1 MTPTATTP
9 TEQQLEIEGMTCAS
23 CVRRVTKAIS
33 RVEGVEDANV
43 NLATETALVHFDPSR
58 TDLAEISAA
67 IEKAGYQAVLRS
79 STVDDPQAPKI
90 DEDDRDVRREAE
102 LVQLK
107 RRWVTALTV
116 GLGLMALM
124 YVPLPVNAMEPVMSI
139 VLVVAAVTQW
149 WAGRDIYLA
158 ATRGLR
164 HGTVDMNT
172 LVMLGTGIAF
182 AYSAF
187 VTLWM
192 GQAEAWGLPLHLYF
206 ETALVIIAL
215 VLMGRWLEARAKSRT
230 ADAVKALVGLMPE
243 TATVVRNGRDVTI
256 PVADLQVG
264 DRIRVRAGEKI
275 PVDGRVVAG
284 ASYVDES
291 MLTGES
297 DPVRKAEGDI
307 VIGATINQ
315 TGSFE
320 FEATAVGSETTLA
333 QIIAMVESAQGSGT
347 KLQRL
352 ADRVSAVFVP
362 VVLVVAALTF
372 VGWLVFGPDAE
383 SLTSAVTAAIAVL
396 IIACPCALG
405 LATPAA
411 VMVGA
416 GRAAELGVLVGS
428 GETLE
433 RARSVTA
440 IVFDK
445 TGTITH
451 GTPEVSEIVPA
462 PGWTPDALVR
472 IAAAAETGSD
482 HPLATALRARA
493 EPPAEASLPSAET
506 SPRSAEAS
514 SGAISSD
521 VRDASADAPDVSAF
535 EAHPGRGISAVVD
548 GRRVVVGNAAMLA
561 EEGIDA
567 ADNGSVLV
575 AVDGWYAG
583 SIRVADQVR
592 DEAKETV
599 RLLEESGVEVH
610 VLSGDAAA
618 TVAKVA
624 DEVGVRHAV
633 GGLLPE
639 QKLARIQQLQEDGK
653 VVAMVGDGINDAPAL
668 AQADVGIAIGT
679 GTDVALAASDI
690 TLVGGDLRGVVTALA
705 LSRRT
710 VATIKQGL
718 FWAFA
723 YNVLL
728 IPVAALALLD
738 PVLAGAAMAMSSVS
752 VVTNALRLRGFKR
765 PETPEAYAGR
775 GFLTKARDGGYLVV
789 TAVIAIAIGG
799 ALTYVS
805 RSEPAQRGMN
815 GILEWAQGMS
825 PMRPSMTEM
834 HEVDV
839 APVASDESGIDVAI
853 TRREGGLRFLVTDAA
868 TGDPVTDLGRTHQA
882 WMHVIVT
889 SQDLSWFRHLHA
901 EPTGRPGELETDVT
915 FPAGGTYRVDTE
927 FRRRADIADVLDR
940 QQLTIEGTQPP
951 AVPVEASPR
960 SSTVDNLT
968 VTLEGSVVADQQS
981 DLRFR
986 FEHSRFEDSSGKM
999 VDDLQPYLGAAGH
1012 VVVMSADGRT
1022 FVHGHAEGAELAVP
1036 GTSFGPE
1043 LGLHLDVPKAGLYR
1057 LWAQFRLADGE
1068 VITVPFTVE
1077 AVDSAETADSGEE
1090 GAG

>member
-1 MTPTATTP
+1 MMTPTAANP

-43 NLATETALVHFDPSR
+43 NLATETALVHFDPTR

-67 IEKAGYQAVLRS
+67 IEKAGYQAILRS
-79 STVDDPQAPKI
+79 STVDNPQEPHV
-90 DEDDRDVRREAE
+90 DEAATAESGRDVRRAEE

-107 RRWVTALTV
+107 RRWVTALAV

-124 YVPLPVNAMEPVMSI
+124 YVPLPVDAMEPVMSI
-139 VLVVAAVTQW
+139 VLVVAAITQW
-149 WAGRDIYLA
+149 WAGRDIYVA
-158 ATRGLR
+158 AARGAR

-172 LVMLGTGIAF
+172 LVTLGTGIAF

-206 ETALVIIAL
+206 ETALVIVAL

-243 TATVVRNGRDVTI
+243 TATVVRNGRDVTV
-256 PVADLQVG
+256 PVANLQVN
-264 DRIRVRAGEKI
+264 DRIRVRAGEKV
-275 PVDGRVVAG
+275 PVDGRIVAG
-284 ASYVDES
+284 SSYVDES

-297 DPVRKAEGDI
+297 DPVRKTEGDI

-320 FEATAVGSETTLA
+320 IEATAVGAETTLA

-362 VVLVVAALTF
+362 AVLVVAALTF
-372 VGWLVFGPDAE
+372 IGWLVLGPDAE
-383 SLTSAVTAAIAVL
+383 RLTSAVTAAIAVL

-451 GTPEVSEIVPA
+451 GKPEVSEIVPA
-462 PGWTPDALVR
+462 AGWTRDELVR

-493 EPPAEASLPSAET
+493 E
-506 SPRSAEAS
+506 
-514 SGAISSD
+514 
-521 VRDASADAPDVSAF
+521 ASADTGDAEVSAF
-535 EAHPGRGISAVVD
+535 EAHPGRGISAYVD
-548 GRRVVVGNAAMLA
+548 GRRVVVGNSAMLA
-561 EEGIDA
+561 EDGIDA

-575 AVDGWYAG
+575 AVDRTYAG

-610 VLSGDAAA
+610 ILSGDAAA

-624 DEVGVRHAV
+624 DEVGVRHAA

-639 QKLARIQQLQEDGK
+639 QKLARIQQLQDEGK

-752 VVTNALRLRGFKR
+752 VVTNALRLRGFRR

-775 GFLTKARDGGYLVV
+775 GFVTRVRDGGYLLV
-789 TAVIAIAIGG
+789 TAVIAISIGAG
-799 ALTYVS
+799 LTYLS
-805 RSEPAQRGMN
+805 RTEPAQRGMN

-834 HEVDV
+834 HEVDI
-839 APVASDESGIDVAI
+839 APVASEESGIDVAI
-853 TRREGGLRFLVTDAA
+853 TQREGGLRFLVTDAA

-915 FPAGGTYRVDTE
+915 FPAGGTYGVDTE
-927 FRRRADIADVLDR
+927 FRRRADMADVLDR
-940 QQLTIEGTQPP
+940 QQLTVEGTQPP
-951 AVPVEASPR
+951 AVPLEASPR

-968 VTLEGSVVADQQS
+968 VTLEGTPVADQQS
-981 DLRFR
+981 DLHF
-986 FEHSRFEDSSGKM
+986 RFEDSTGKV

-1012 VVVMSADGRT
+1012 VVVMSADGET
-1022 FVHGHAEGAELAVP
+1022 FVHGHAEGDELAVP
-1036 GTSFGPE
+1036 GASFGPE

-1057 LWAQFRLADGE
+1057 LWAQFRLGDGE

-1077 AVDSAETADSGEE
+1077 AVDSATETAG
-1090 GAG
+1090 

>member
-1 MTPTATTP
+1 MTPTAANP

-43 NLATETALVHFDPSR
+43 NLATETALVHFDPTR

-79 STVDDPQAPKI
+79 STVDNPQEPHI
-90 DEDDRDVRREAE
+90 DEAATSESGRDVRRAEE

-107 RRWVTALTV
+107 RRWVTALAV

-124 YVPLPVNAMEPVMSI
+124 YVPLPVDAMEPVMSI
-139 VLVVAAVTQW
+139 VLVVAAITQW
-149 WAGRDIYLA
+149 WAGRDIYVA
-158 ATRGLR
+158 AARGAR

-172 LVMLGTGIAF
+172 LVTLGTGIAF

-206 ETALVIIAL
+206 ETALVIVAL

-243 TATVVRNGRDVTI
+243 TATVVRNGRDVTV
-256 PVADLQVG
+256 PVANLQVN

-275 PVDGRVVAG
+275 PVDGRIVAG
-284 ASYVDES
+284 SSYVDES

-297 DPVRKAEGDI
+297 DPVRKTEGDI

-320 FEATAVGSETTLA
+320 IEATAVGAETTLA

-362 VVLVVAALTF
+362 AVLVVAALTF
-372 VGWLVFGPDAE
+372 IGWLVLGPDAE
-383 SLTSAVTAAIAVL
+383 RLTSAVTAAIAVL

-451 GTPEVSEIVPA
+451 GKPEVSEIVPA
-462 PGWTPDALVR
+462 AGWTRDELVR

-493 EPPAEASLPSAET
+493 E
-506 SPRSAEAS
+506 
-514 SGAISSD
+514 
-521 VRDASADAPDVSAF
+521 ASADTGDAEVSAF
-535 EAHPGRGISAVVD
+535 EAHPGRGISAYVD
-548 GRRVVVGNAAMLA
+548 GRRVVVGNSAMLA
-561 EEGIDA
+561 EDGIDA

-575 AVDGWYAG
+575 AVDGTYAG

-610 VLSGDAAA
+610 ILSGDAAV

-624 DEVGVRHAV
+624 DEVGVRHAA

-639 QKLARIQQLQEDGK
+639 QKLARIQQLQDEGK

-752 VVTNALRLRGFKR
+752 VVTNALRLRGFRR

-775 GFLTKARDGGYLVV
+775 GFVTRVRDGGYLLV
-789 TAVIAIAIGG
+789 TAVIAISIGAG
-799 ALTYVS
+799 LTYLS
-805 RSEPAQRGMN
+805 RTEPAQRGMN

-834 HEVDV
+834 HEVDI
-839 APVASDESGIDVAI
+839 APVASEESGIDVAI
-853 TRREGGLRFLVTDAA
+853 TQREGGLRFLVTDAA

-927 FRRRADIADVLDR
+927 FRRRADMADVLDR
-940 QQLTIEGTQPP
+940 QQLTVEGTQPP
-951 AVPVEASPR
+951 AVPLEASPR

-968 VTLEGSVVADQQS
+968 VTLEGTPVADQQS
-981 DLRFR
+981 DLHF
-986 FEHSRFEDSSGKM
+986 RFEDSTGKV

-1012 VVVMSADGRT
+1012 VVVMSADGET
-1022 FVHGHAEGAELAVP
+1022 FVHGHAEGDELAVP
-1036 GTSFGPE
+1036 GASFGPE

-1057 LWAQFRLADGE
+1057 LWAQFRLGDGE

-1077 AVDSAETADSGEE
+1077 AVDSATETAG
-1090 GAG
+1090 

>member
-1 MTPTATTP
+1 MTPTAANP

-43 NLATETALVHFDPSR
+43 NLATETALVHFDPAR

-79 STVDDPQAPKI
+79 STVDNPQEPEV
-90 DEDDRDVRREAE
+90 EDVRDVRRETE

-107 RRWVTALTV
+107 RRWVTALAV

-124 YVPLPVNAMEPVMSI
+124 YVPLPVDAMEPVMSI

-158 ATRGLR
+158 AVRGAR
-164 HGTVDMNT
+164 HGSVDMNT
-172 LVMLGTGIAF
+172 LVTLGTGIAF

-206 ETALVIIAL
+206 ETALVIVAL

-243 TATVVRNGRDVTI
+243 TATVIRNGRDVTV
-256 PVADLQVG
+256 PVANLQVN

-275 PVDGRVVAG
+275 PVDGRIVAG

-320 FEATAVGSETTLA
+320 IEATAVGAETTLA

-362 VVLVVAALTF
+362 AVLVVAALTF
-372 VGWLVFGPDAE
+372 IGWLVLGPDAE
-383 SLTSAVTAAIAVL
+383 RLTSAVTAAIAVL

-451 GTPEVSEIVPA
+451 GKPEVSDITPA
-462 PGWTPDALVR
+462 PGWTRDELVR

-493 EPPAEASLPSAET
+493 E
-506 SPRSAEAS
+506 
-514 SGAISSD
+514 
-521 VRDASADAPDVSAF
+521 ASADAVDVQVSAF
-535 EAHPGRGISAVVD
+535 EAHPGRGISAYVD
-548 GRRVVVGNAAMLA
+548 GRRVVVGNSAMLA

-567 ADNGSVLV
+567 TDNGSVLV
-575 AVDGWYAG
+575 AVDGAYAG

-599 RLLEESGVEVH
+599 RLLEDSGVEVH
-610 VLSGDAAA
+610 ILSGDAAA

-624 DEVGVRHAV
+624 DEVGVRHAA

-639 QKLARIQQLQEDGK
+639 QKLARIQQLQDEGK

-690 TLVGGDLRGVVTALA
+690 TLVGSDLRGVVTALA

-752 VVTNALRLRGFKR
+752 VVTNALRLRGFRR

-775 GFLTKARDGGYLVV
+775 GFVTRVRDGGYLLV
-789 TAVIAIAIGG
+789 TAVIAISIGAG
-799 ALTYVS
+799 LTYLS
-805 RSEPAQRGMN
+805 RTEPAQRGMN

-834 HEVDV
+834 HEVDI
-839 APVASDESGIDVAI
+839 APVASAESGIDVAI

-927 FRRRADIADVLDR
+927 FRRRADMADVLDR
-940 QQLTIEGTQPP
+940 QQVTVEGTQPP
-951 AVPVEASPR
+951 AVPLEASPR

-968 VTLEGSVVADQQS
+968 VTLEGTPVADQQS
-981 DLRFR
+981 DLHF
-986 FEHSRFEDSSGKM
+986 RFEDSTGKV

-1012 VVVMSADGRT
+1012 VVVMSADGET
-1022 FVHGHAEGAELAVP
+1022 FVHGHAEGDELAVP
-1036 GTSFGPE
+1036 GASFGPE

-1057 LWAQFRLADGE
+1057 LWAQFRLGDGE

-1077 AVDSAETADSGEE
+1077 AVDSATQTAG
-1090 GAG
+1090 

>member
-1 MTPTATTP
+1 MTPTAANP

-43 NLATETALVHFDPSR
+43 NLATESALVHFDPTR

-79 STVDDPQAPKI
+79 STVDNPQAPQA
-90 DEDDRDVRREAE
+90 EDDRDVRRETE

-107 RRWVTALTV
+107 RRWVTALAV

-124 YVPLPVNAMEPVMSI
+124 YVPLPVDAMEPVMSI

-149 WAGRDIYLA
+149 WAGRDIYVA
-158 ATRGLR
+158 AVRGAR
-164 HGTVDMNT
+164 HGSVDMNT
-172 LVMLGTGIAF
+172 LVTLGTGIAF

-206 ETALVIIAL
+206 ETALVIVAL

-243 TATVVRNGRDVTI
+243 TATVVRNGRDATV
-256 PVADLQVG
+256 PVANLQVN
-264 DRIRVRAGEKI
+264 DRIRVRTGEKI
-275 PVDGRVVAG
+275 PVDGRIVAG

-333 QIIAMVESAQGSGT
+333 QIITMVESAQGSGT

-362 VVLVVAALTF
+362 AVLVVAALTF
-372 VGWLVFGPDAE
+372 IGWLVLGPDAE
-383 SLTSAVTAAIAVL
+383 RLTSAVTAAIAVL

-451 GTPEVSEIVPA
+451 GKPEVSDITPA
-462 PGWTPDALVR
+462 PDWTRDELVR

-493 EPPAEASLPSAET
+493 E
-506 SPRSAEAS
+506 
-514 SGAISSD
+514 
-521 VRDASADAPDVSAF
+521 ASADAVDVEVSAF
-535 EAHPGRGISAVVD
+535 EAHPGRGISAYVD

-561 EEGIDA
+561 EEGVDA
-567 ADNGSVLV
+567 TDNGSVLI
-575 AVDGWYAG
+575 AVDGAYAG
-583 SIRVADQVR
+583 SIRVADQIR
-592 DEAKETV
+592 DEARETV
-599 RLLEESGVEVH
+599 RLLEDSGVEVH
-610 VLSGDAAA
+610 ILSGDADA
-618 TVAKVA
+618 TVARVA
-624 DEVGVRHAV
+624 DEVGVRHAA

-639 QKLARIQQLQEDGK
+639 QKLARIQQLQDEGK

-752 VVTNALRLRGFKR
+752 VVTNALRLRGFRR

-775 GFLTKARDGGYLVV
+775 GFLTKARDGGYLLV
-789 TAVIAIAIGG
+789 TAVIAISIGAG
-799 ALTYVS
+799 LTYLS
-805 RSEPAQRGMN
+805 RTEPAQRGMN

-834 HEVDV
+834 HEVDI
-839 APVASDESGIDVAI
+839 APVASAESGIDVAI

-927 FRRRADIADVLDR
+927 FRRRADMADVLDR
-940 QQLTIEGTQPP
+940 QQLTVEGTQPP
-951 AVPVEASPR
+951 AVPLEASPR
-960 SSTVDNLT
+960 SSTVGNLT
-968 VTLEGSVVADQQS
+968 VTLEGTPVADQES
-981 DLRFR
+981 DLHFR
-986 FEHSRFEDSSGKM
+986 FEYSRFEDSTGKI

-1012 VVVMSADGRT
+1012 VVVMSADGGT

-1036 GTSFGPE
+1036 GATFGPE

-1057 LWAQFRLADGE
+1057 LWAQFRLGDGE

-1077 AVDSAETADSGEE
+1077 AVDSATETAG
-1090 GAG
+1090 

>member
-1 MTPTATTP
+1 MSPTAAPP

-43 NLATETALVHFDPSR
+43 NLATETALVHFDPAR

-67 IEKAGYQAVLRS
+67 IEKAGYQASTRS
-79 STVDDPQAPKI
+79 LTVDNPEEPAV
-90 DEDDRDVRREAE
+90 EDDKEARRDAE
-102 LVQLK
+102 LGRLK
-107 RRWVTALTV
+107 RRWITALAV

-149 WAGRDIYLA
+149 WAGRDIYMTA
-158 ATRGLR
+158 VRGAR
-164 HGTVDMNT
+164 HGAVDMNT
-172 LVMLGTGIAF
+172 LVTLGTGIAF

-206 ETALVIIAL
+206 ETALVIVAL

-243 TATVVRNGRDVTI
+243 TATVVRGGRDVT
-256 PVADLQVG
+256 VAVANLREG

-284 ASYVDES
+284 SSYVDES

-320 FEATAVGSETTLA
+320 LEATAVGSETTLA

-362 VVLVVAALTF
+362 AVLVVAALTF
-372 VGWLVFGPDAE
+372 VAWLVFGPDAE
-383 SLTSAVTAAIAVL
+383 RLTSAVTAAIAVL

-451 GTPEVSEIVPA
+451 GSPEVSEIVPA
-462 PGWTPDALVR
+462 VGWTSQTLVQ

-482 HPLATALRARA
+482 HPLATAIRTRAA
-493 EPPAEASLPSAET
+493 AAET
-506 SPRSAEAS
+506 SPLQAEESPLQVERSPADAHS
-514 SGAISSD
+514 TRTSD
-521 VRDASADAPDVSAF
+521 VSTGRSDVSAF
-535 EAHPGRGISAVVD
+535 EAHPGLGISAVVD

-561 EEGIDA
+561 EEGIEVA
-567 ADNGSVLV
+567 ENGAMQV
-575 AVDGWYAG
+575 AVDGTYAG
-583 SIRVADQVR
+583 SIRVEDQVR
-592 DEAKETV
+592 EEAAHTV

-610 VLSGDAAA
+610 ILSGDAAE

-624 DEVGVRHAV
+624 DEVGVSHAE
-633 GGLLPE
+633 GALLPE
-639 QKLARIQQLQEDGK
+639 QKLARIQQLQDDGK

-752 VVTNALRLRGFKR
+752 VVTNALRLRGFRR
-765 PETPEAYAGR
+765 PETPEAYAGS
-775 GFLTKARDGGYLVV
+775 GFLVKARDGGYLLV
-789 TAVIAIAIGG
+789 TAVIALSIGA
-799 ALTYVS
+799 ALTYLS
-805 RSEPAQRGMN
+805 RTEPAQRGMN
-815 GILEWAQGMS
+815 GTLEWAQGMS

-834 HEVDV
+834 HEVDI
-839 APVASDESGIDVAI
+839 APTPSDDAGVDVAI
-853 TRREGGLRFLVTDAA
+853 TRREGGLRFEVTDAA
-868 TGDPVTDLGRTHQA
+868 TGDPITDLGRTHQA

-889 SQDLSWFRHLHA
+889 SQDLSWFRHVHA
-901 EPTGRPGELETDVT
+901 EPTGRPGELEADVT

-927 FRRRADIADVLDR
+927 FRRRAAIGDVLDR
-940 QQLTIEGTQPP
+940 QRVDVGGTQPG
-951 AVPVEASPR
+951 AVPLKAGPR
-960 SSTVDNLT
+960 SSTVDNVT
-968 VTLEGSVVADQQS
+968 VTLEGDLVADRQS
-981 DLRFR
+981 DLHFR
-986 FEHSRFEDSSGKM
+986 FEDRSGKV
-999 VDDLQPYLGAAGH
+999 VDNLQPYLGAAGH
-1012 VVVMSADGRT
+1012 VVVMSADGET
-1022 FVHGHAEGAELAVP
+1022 FVHGHAEGDELAVP
-1036 GTSFGPE
+1036 GTTFGPE
-1043 LGLHLDVPKAGLYR
+1043 LGLHLDVPKPGLYR
-1057 LWAQFRLADGE
+1057 LWAQFRLGDDT

-1077 AVDSAETADSGEE
+1077 AVDSATES
-1090 GAG
+1090 AG

>member
-1 MTPTATTP
+1 MTPTAANP

-43 NLATETALVHFDPSR
+43 NLATETALVHFDPAR

-79 STVDDPQAPKI
+79 STVDNPQEPEVA
-90 DEDDRDVRREAE
+90 DDRDVRRETE

-107 RRWVTALTV
+107 RRWVTALAV

-124 YVPLPVNAMEPVMSI
+124 YVPLPVDAMEPVMSI

-149 WAGRDIYLA
+149 WAGRDIYVA
-158 ATRGLR
+158 AVRGMR
-164 HGTVDMNT
+164 HGSVDMNT
-172 LVMLGTGIAF
+172 LVTLGTGIAF

-206 ETALVIIAL
+206 ETALVIVAL

-243 TATVVRNGRDVTI
+243 TATVVRNGRDVTV
-256 PVADLQVG
+256 PVANLQVN

-275 PVDGRVVAG
+275 PVDGRIVAG

-320 FEATAVGSETTLA
+320 IEATAVGSETTLA

-352 ADRVSAVFVP
+352 ADRVSEVFVP
-362 VVLVVAALTF
+362 AVLVVAALTF
-372 VGWLVFGPDAE
+372 VGWLVLGPDAE
-383 SLTSAVTAAIAVL
+383 RLTSAVTAAIAVL

-451 GTPEVSEIVPA
+451 GKPEVSEIVPP
-462 PGWTPDALVR
+462 PGWTQGALVE

-482 HPLATALRARA
+482 HPLASALRAH
-493 EPPAEASLPSAET
+493 AEASGPSREA
-506 SPRSAEAS
+506 SLRSAEAS
-514 SGAISSD
+514 LGAISAD
-521 VRDASADAPDVSAF
+521 VRDASAGAPDVSAF
-535 EAHPGRGISAVVD
+535 EAHPGRGISARVD

-567 ADNGSVLV
+567 TDNGAVLV
-575 AVDGWYAG
+575 AVDGAYAG
-583 SIRVADQVR
+583 SIRVEDQVR

-599 RLLEESGVEVH
+599 RLLEDSGVEVH
-610 VLSGDAAA
+610 ILSGDAAA

-624 DEVGVRHAV
+624 DEVGVRHAA

-639 QKLARIQQLQEDGK
+639 QKLARIQQLQDEGK

-752 VVTNALRLRGFKR
+752 VVTNALRLRGFRR

-775 GFLTKARDGGYLVV
+775 GFVTRVRDGGYLLV
-789 TAVIAIAIGG
+789 TAVIAISIGAG
-799 ALTYVS
+799 LTYLS
-805 RSEPAQRGMN
+805 RTEPAQRGMN

-834 HEVDV
+834 HEVDI
-839 APVASDESGIDVAI
+839 APVASAESGIDVAI
-853 TRREGGLRFLVTDAA
+853 TRREGGLRFLVTDAT

-927 FRRRADIADVLDR
+927 FRRRAAMADVLDR
-940 QQLTIEGTQPP
+940 QQLTVEGTQPP
-951 AVPVEASPR
+951 AVPLEASPR

-968 VTLEGSVVADQQS
+968 VTLDGTPVADEQS
-981 DLRFR
+981 DLHF
-986 FEHSRFEDSSGKM
+986 RFEDSTGKI

-1012 VVVMSADGRT
+1012 VVVMSADGET

-1036 GTSFGPE
+1036 GAIFGPE

-1057 LWAQFRLADGE
+1057 LWAQFRLGDGE

-1077 AVDSAETADSGEE
+1077 AVDSATGS
-1090 GAG
+1090 AG

>member
-1 MTPTATTP
+1 MMTPTAANP

-43 NLATETALVHFDPSR
+43 NLATETALVHFDPTR

-67 IEKAGYQAVLRS
+67 IEKAGYQAILRS
-79 STVDDPQAPKI
+79 STVDNPQEPHV
-90 DEDDRDVRREAE
+90 DEAATAESGRDVRRAEE

-107 RRWVTALTV
+107 RRWVTALAV

-124 YVPLPVNAMEPVMSI
+124 YVPLPVDAMEPVMSI
-139 VLVVAAVTQW
+139 VLVVAAITQW
-149 WAGRDIYLA
+149 WAGRDIYVA
-158 ATRGLR
+158 AARGAR

-172 LVMLGTGIAF
+172 LVTLGTGIAF

-206 ETALVIIAL
+206 ETALVIVAL

-243 TATVVRNGRDVTI
+243 TATVVRNGRDVTV
-256 PVADLQVG
+256 PVANLQVN
-264 DRIRVRAGEKI
+264 DRIRVRAGEKV
-275 PVDGRVVAG
+275 PVDGRIVAG
-284 ASYVDES
+284 SSYVDES

-297 DPVRKAEGDI
+297 DPVRKTEGDI

-320 FEATAVGSETTLA
+320 IEATAVGAETTLA

-362 VVLVVAALTF
+362 AVLVVAALTF
-372 VGWLVFGPDAE
+372 IGWLVLGPDAE
-383 SLTSAVTAAIAVL
+383 RLTSAVTAAIAVL

-451 GTPEVSEIVPA
+451 GKPEVSEIVPA
-462 PGWTPDALVR
+462 AGWTRDELVR

-493 EPPAEASLPSAET
+493 E
-506 SPRSAEAS
+506 
-514 SGAISSD
+514 
-521 VRDASADAPDVSAF
+521 ASADTGDAEVSAF
-535 EAHPGRGISAVVD
+535 EAHPGRGISAYVD
-548 GRRVVVGNAAMLA
+548 GRRVVVGNSAMLA
-561 EEGIDA
+561 EDGIDA

-575 AVDGWYAG
+575 AVDRTYAG

-610 VLSGDAAA
+610 ILSGDAAA

-624 DEVGVRHAV
+624 DEVGVRHAA

-639 QKLARIQQLQEDGK
+639 QKLARIQQLQDEGK

-752 VVTNALRLRGFKR
+752 VVTNALRLRGFRR

-775 GFLTKARDGGYLVV
+775 GFVTRVRDGGYLLV
-789 TAVIAIAIGG
+789 TAVIAISIGAG
-799 ALTYVS
+799 LTYLS
-805 RSEPAQRGMN
+805 RTEPAQRGMN

-834 HEVDV
+834 HEVDI
-839 APVASDESGIDVAI
+839 APVASEESGIDVAI
-853 TRREGGLRFLVTDAA
+853 TQREGGLRFLVTDAA

-927 FRRRADIADVLDR
+927 FRRRADMADVLDR
-940 QQLTIEGTQPP
+940 QQLTVEGTQPP
-951 AVPVEASPR
+951 AVPLEASPR

-968 VTLEGSVVADQQS
+968 VTLEGTPVADQQS
-981 DLRFR
+981 DLHFR
-986 FEHSRFEDSSGKM
+986 FEDGTGKV

-1012 VVVMSADGRT
+1012 VVVMSADGET
-1022 FVHGHAEGAELAVP
+1022 FVHGHAEGDELAVP
-1036 GTSFGPE
+1036 GASFGPE

-1057 LWAQFRLADGE
+1057 LWAQFRLGDGE

-1077 AVDSAETADSGEE
+1077 AVDSATETAG
-1090 GAG
+1090 

>member
-1 MTPTATTP
+1 MSPTAATP

-43 NLATETALVHFDPSR
+43 NLATETALVHFDPTR

-79 STVDDPQAPKI
+79 STVDNPQEPEVT
-90 DEDDRDVRREAE
+90 EDDRDVRRETE

-107 RRWVTALTV
+107 RRWITALAV

-124 YVPLPVNAMEPVMSI
+124 YVPLPVDAMEPVMSI
-139 VLVVAAVTQW
+139 VLVVAAITQW
-149 WAGRDIYLA
+149 WAGRDIYVA
-158 ATRGLR
+158 AVRGIR
-164 HGTVDMNT
+164 HGSVDMNT
-172 LVMLGTGIAF
+172 LVTLGTGIAF

-206 ETALVIIAL
+206 ETSLVIVAL

-243 TATVVRNGRDVTI
+243 TATVVRNGRDVTV
-256 PVADLQVG
+256 PVANLQVN

-275 PVDGRVVAG
+275 PVDGRIVAG

-297 DPVRKAEGDI
+297 DPVRKVEGDI

-320 FEATAVGSETTLA
+320 IEATAVGSETTLA

-352 ADRVSAVFVP
+352 ADRVSEVFVP
-362 VVLVVAALTF
+362 AVLVVAALTF
-372 VGWLVFGPDAE
+372 VGWLVFGSDAE
-383 SLTSAVTAAIAVL
+383 RLTSAVTAAIAVL

-451 GTPEVSEIVPA
+451 GKPEVSEIAPA
-462 PGWTPDALVR
+462 PGWTSDELVR
-472 IAAAAETGSD
+472 VAAAAETGSD

-493 EPPAEASLPSAET
+493 GHH
-506 SPRSAEAS
+506 
-514 SGAISSD
+514 GA
-521 VRDASADAPDVSAF
+521 AAVSAF
-535 EAHPGRGISAVVD
+535 EAHPGRGISALVD
-548 GRRVVVGNAAMLA
+548 GRRVLVGNAAMLA
-561 EEGIDA
+561 EEGIEA
-567 ADNGSVLV
+567 ADDGSVLV
-575 AVDGWYAG
+575 AVDGAYAG
-583 SIRVADQVR
+583 SIRVEDQVR
-592 DEAKETV
+592 DEARETV

-610 VLSGDAAA
+610 ILSGDAAE

-624 DEVGVRHAV
+624 EQVGVSHAA
-633 GGLLPE
+633 GALLPE
-639 QKLARIQQLQEDGK
+639 QKLARIQQLQDEGK

-752 VVTNALRLRGFKR
+752 VVTNALRLRGFRR

-775 GFLTKARDGGYLVV
+775 GFGTRVRDGGYLLV
-789 TAVIAIAIGG
+789 TAVIALSIGA
-799 ALTYVS
+799 ALTYLS
-805 RSEPAQRGMN
+805 RTEPAQRGMN
-815 GILEWAQGMS
+815 GILAWAQGMS

-834 HEVDV
+834 HEVDI
-839 APVASDESGIDVAI
+839 APVASEEAGVDVAI
-853 TRREGGLRFLVTDAA
+853 TRRDGGLRFLVTDAA

-889 SQDLSWFRHLHA
+889 SEDLSWFRHLHA

-940 QQLTIEGTQPP
+940 QQLTIDGTQPQ
-951 AVPVEASPR
+951 AVPLEPSPR

-968 VTLEGSVVADQQS
+968 VTLEGTLVADQQS
-981 DLRFR
+981 DLHF
-986 FEHSRFEDSSGKM
+986 RFEDSAGKI

-1012 VVVMSADGRT
+1012 VVVMSADGAT
-1022 FVHGHAEGAELAVP
+1022 FVHGHAEGEELAVP
-1036 GTSFGPE
+1036 GATFGPE

-1057 LWAQFRLADGE
+1057 LWAQFRLGDGD

-1077 AVDSAETADSGEE
+1077 AADSAETVDSGVE
-1090 GAG
+1090 GTG

>member
-1 MTPTATTP
+1 MMTPTAANP

-43 NLATETALVHFDPSR
+43 NLATETALVHFDPTR

-79 STVDDPQAPKI
+79 STVDNPQEPHI
-90 DEDDRDVRREAE
+90 DEAATSESGRDVRRTEE

-107 RRWVTALTV
+107 RRWVTALAV

-124 YVPLPVNAMEPVMSI
+124 YVPLPVDAMEPVMSI
-139 VLVVAAVTQW
+139 VLVVAAITQW
-149 WAGRDIYLA
+149 WAGRDIYVA
-158 ATRGLR
+158 AARGAR

-172 LVMLGTGIAF
+172 LVTLGTGIAF

-206 ETALVIIAL
+206 ETALVIVAL

-243 TATVVRNGRDVTI
+243 TATVVRNGRDVTV
-256 PVADLQVG
+256 PVANLQVN
-264 DRIRVRAGEKI
+264 DRIRVRAGEKV
-275 PVDGRVVAG
+275 PVDGRIVAG
-284 ASYVDES
+284 SSYVDES

-297 DPVRKAEGDI
+297 DPVRKTEGDI

-320 FEATAVGSETTLA
+320 IEATAVGAETTLA

-362 VVLVVAALTF
+362 AVLVVAALTF
-372 VGWLVFGPDAE
+372 IGWLVLGPDAE
-383 SLTSAVTAAIAVL
+383 RLTSAVTAAIAVL

-451 GTPEVSEIVPA
+451 GKPEVSEIVPA
-462 PGWTPDALVR
+462 PGWTRDELVR

-493 EPPAEASLPSAET
+493 EAST
-506 SPRSAEAS
+506 
-514 SGAISSD
+514 
-521 VRDASADAPDVSAF
+521 DAGDAKVSAF
-535 EAHPGRGISAVVD
+535 EAHPGRGISAYVD
-548 GRRVVVGNAAMLA
+548 GRRVVVGNSAMLA
-561 EEGIDA
+561 EDGIDA

-575 AVDGWYAG
+575 AVDGTYAG

-610 VLSGDAAA
+610 ILSGDAAA

-624 DEVGVRHAV
+624 DEVGVRHAA

-639 QKLARIQQLQEDGK
+639 QKLARIQQLQDEGK

-752 VVTNALRLRGFKR
+752 VVTNALRLRGFRR

-775 GFLTKARDGGYLVV
+775 GFVTRVRDGGYLLV
-789 TAVIAIAIGG
+789 TAVIAISIGAG
-799 ALTYVS
+799 LTYLS
-805 RSEPAQRGMN
+805 RTEPAQRGMN

-834 HEVDV
+834 HEVDI

-853 TRREGGLRFLVTDAA
+853 TQREGGLRFLVTDAA

-927 FRRRADIADVLDR
+927 FRRRADMADVLDR
-940 QQLTIEGTQPP
+940 QQLTVEGTQPP
-951 AVPVEASPR
+951 AVPLEASPR

-968 VTLEGSVVADQQS
+968 VTLEGTPVADQQS
-981 DLRFR
+981 DLHF
-986 FEHSRFEDSSGKM
+986 RFEDSTGKV

-1012 VVVMSADGRT
+1012 VVVMSADGET
-1022 FVHGHAEGAELAVP
+1022 FVHGHAEGDELAVP
-1036 GTSFGPE
+1036 GASFGPE

-1057 LWAQFRLADGE
+1057 LWAQFRLGDGQ

-1077 AVDSAETADSGEE
+1077 AVDSATETAG
-1090 GAG
+1090 

>member
-1 MTPTATTP
+1 MTPTATNP
-9 TEQQLEIEGMTCAS
+9 SEQQLEIEGMTCAS

-33 RVEGVEDANV
+33 RVEGVADANV
-43 NLATETALVHFDPSR
+43 NLATETALVHFDPTR

-79 STVDDPQAPKI
+79 STVDNPQEPQA
-90 DEDDRDVRREAE
+90 DEPATSESGRDVRRAEE

-107 RRWVTALTV
+107 RRWVTALAV

-124 YVPLPVNAMEPVMSI
+124 YIPLPVDAMEPVMSI

-149 WAGRDIYLA
+149 WAGRDIYVA
-158 ATRGLR
+158 AARGIR
-164 HGTVDMNT
+164 HGSVDMNT
-172 LVMLGTGIAF
+172 LVTLGTGIAF

-206 ETALVIIAL
+206 ETALVIVAL

-243 TATVVRNGRDVTI
+243 TATVIRNGRDVTV
-256 PVADLQVG
+256 PVANLQVN
-264 DRIRVRAGEKI
+264 DRIRVRAGEKV
-275 PVDGRVVAG
+275 PVDGRIVAG

-297 DPVRKAEGDI
+297 DPVRKTEGDI

-320 FEATAVGSETTLA
+320 LEATAVGAETTLA

-362 VVLVVAALTF
+362 AVLVVAALTF
-372 VGWLVFGPDAE
+372 LGWLVLGPDAE
-383 SLTSAVTAAIAVL
+383 RLTSAVTAAIAVL

-451 GTPEVSEIVPA
+451 GKPEVSDIVPA

-493 EPPAEASLPSAET
+493 ET
-506 SPRSAEAS
+506 
-514 SGAISSD
+514 
-521 VRDASADAPDVSAF
+521 SADAADVDMEVSAF
-535 EAHPGRGISAVVD
+535 EAHPGRGISADVD
-548 GRRVVVGNAAMLA
+548 GRRVVVGNSAMLA
-561 EEGIDA
+561 DEGIDA
-567 ADNGSVLV
+567 TDNGSVLI
-575 AVDGWYAG
+575 AVDGAYAG

-610 VLSGDAAA
+610 ILSGDAAA

-624 DEVGVRHAV
+624 DEVGVRHAA

-639 QKLARIQQLQEDGK
+639 QKLARIQQLQDEGK

-752 VVTNALRLRGFKR
+752 VVTNALRLRGFRR

-775 GFLTKARDGGYLVV
+775 GFVTRVRDGGYLLV
-789 TAVIAIAIGG
+789 TAVIAISIGAG
-799 ALTYVS
+799 LTYLS
-805 RSEPAQRGMN
+805 RTEPAQRGMN

-834 HEVDV
+834 HEVDI

-901 EPTGRPGELETDVT
+901 EPTGRPGELETEVT

-927 FRRRADIADVLDR
+927 FRRRADMADVLDR

-951 AVPVEASPR
+951 AVPLEASPR

-968 VTLEGSVVADQQS
+968 VTLEGTPVADQQS
-981 DLRFR
+981 DLHF
-986 FEHSRFEDSSGKM
+986 RFEDSTGKV

-1012 VVVMSADGRT
+1012 VVVMSADGET
-1022 FVHGHAEGAELAVP
+1022 FVHGHAEGDEMAVP
-1036 GTSFGPE
+1036 GASFGPE

-1057 LWAQFRLADGE
+1057 LWAQFRLGNGE

-1077 AVDSAETADSGEE
+1077 AVDSATETAG
-1090 GAG
+1090 

>member
-1 MTPTATTP
+1 MTPTAANP
-9 TEQQLEIEGMTCAS
+9 TEQQLEIEGMACAS

-43 NLATETALVHFDPSR
+43 NLATETALVHFDPTR

-79 STVDDPQAPKI
+79 STVDNPQEPHI
-90 DEDDRDVRREAE
+90 DEAATAESGRDVRRTEE

-107 RRWVTALTV
+107 RRWVTALAV

-124 YVPLPVNAMEPVMSI
+124 YIPLPVDAMEPVMSI

-149 WAGRDIYLA
+149 WAGRDIYVA
-158 ATRGLR
+158 AARGAR

-172 LVMLGTGIAF
+172 LVTLGTGIAF

-206 ETALVIIAL
+206 ETALVIVAL

-243 TATVVRNGRDVTI
+243 TATVVRNGRDVTV
-256 PVADLQVG
+256 PVANLQVN
-264 DRIRVRAGEKI
+264 DRIRVRAGEKV
-275 PVDGRVVAG
+275 PVDGRIVAG
-284 ASYVDES
+284 SSYVDES

-297 DPVRKAEGDI
+297 DPVRKTEGDI

-320 FEATAVGSETTLA
+320 IEATAVGAETTLA

-362 VVLVVAALTF
+362 AVLVVAALTF
-372 VGWLVFGPDAE
+372 IGWLVLGPDAE
-383 SLTSAVTAAIAVL
+383 RLTSAVTAAIAVL

-451 GTPEVSEIVPA
+451 GKPEVSEITPA
-462 PGWTPDALVR
+462 AGWTSDELVR

-493 EPPAEASLPSAET
+493 E
-506 SPRSAEAS
+506 
-514 SGAISSD
+514 
-521 VRDASADAPDVSAF
+521 ASADTGDAEVSAF
-535 EAHPGRGISAVVD
+535 EAHPGRGISAYVD
-548 GRRVVVGNAAMLA
+548 GRRVVVGNSAMLA
-561 EEGIDA
+561 EDGIDA

-575 AVDGWYAG
+575 AVDGTYAG

-610 VLSGDAAA
+610 ILSGDAAA

-624 DEVGVRHAV
+624 DEVGVRHAA

-639 QKLARIQQLQEDGK
+639 QKLARIQQLQDEGK

-752 VVTNALRLRGFKR
+752 VVTNALRLRGFRR

-775 GFLTKARDGGYLVV
+775 GFVTRVRDGGYLLV
-789 TAVIAIAIGG
+789 TAVIAISIGAG
-799 ALTYVS
+799 LTYLS
-805 RSEPAQRGMN
+805 RTEPAQRGMN

-834 HEVDV
+834 HEVDI

-853 TRREGGLRFLVTDAA
+853 TQREGGLRFLVTDAA

-927 FRRRADIADVLDR
+927 FRRRADMADVLDR
-940 QQLTIEGTQPP
+940 QQLTVEGTQPP
-951 AVPVEASPR
+951 AVPLEASPR

-968 VTLEGSVVADQQS
+968 VTLEGTPVADQQS
-981 DLRFR
+981 DLHF
-986 FEHSRFEDSSGKM
+986 RFEDSTGKV
-999 VDDLQPYLGAAGH
+999 VDNLQPYLGAAGH
-1012 VVVMSADGRT
+1012 VVVMSADGET
-1022 FVHGHAEGAELAVP
+1022 FVHGHAEGDELAVP
-1036 GTSFGPE
+1036 GASFGPE

-1057 LWAQFRLADGE
+1057 LWAQFRLGDGE

-1077 AVDSAETADSGEE
+1077 AVDSATETAG
-1090 GAG
+1090 

>member
-1 MTPTATTP
+1 MSPTAATP

-43 NLATETALVHFDPSR
+43 NLATETALVHFDPTR

-79 STVDDPQAPKI
+79 STVDNPQEPHVA
-90 DEDDRDVRREAE
+90 EDDRDVRRETE

-107 RRWVTALTV
+107 RRWITALAV

-124 YVPLPVNAMEPVMSI
+124 YVPLPVDAMEPVMSI
-139 VLVVAAVTQW
+139 VLVVAAITQW
-149 WAGRDIYLA
+149 WAGREIYLA
-158 ATRGLR
+158 AARGLR
-164 HGTVDMNT
+164 HGSVDMNT
-172 LVMLGTGIAF
+172 LVTLGTGIAF

-206 ETALVIIAL
+206 ETALVIVAL

-243 TATVVRNGRDVTI
+243 TATVVRNGRDVTV
-256 PVADLQVG
+256 PVANLKVG

-275 PVDGRVVAG
+275 PVDGRIVAG

-320 FEATAVGSETTLA
+320 IEATAVGSETTLA

-352 ADRVSAVFVP
+352 ADRVSEVFVP
-362 VVLVVAALTF
+362 AVLVVAALTF
-372 VGWLVFGPDAE
+372 VGWLVLGPDAE
-383 SLTSAVTAAIAVL
+383 RLTSAVTAAIAVL

-451 GTPEVSEIVPA
+451 GKPEVSDITVA
-462 PGWTPDALVR
+462 ADWTPDALVR

-493 EPPAEASLPSAET
+493 EAS
-506 SPRSAEAS
+506 
-514 SGAISSD
+514 G
-521 VRDASADAPDVSAF
+521 DAADAQVSAF

-548 GRRVVVGNAAMLA
+548 GRRVLVGNSAMLA

-575 AVDGWYAG
+575 AVDGTYAG
-583 SIRVADQVR
+583 SIRVEDQVR
-592 DEAKETV
+592 DEARETV

-610 VLSGDAAA
+610 ILSGDAAS

-624 DEVGVRHAV
+624 DEVGVRHAA

-639 QKLARIQQLQEDGK
+639 EKLARIHQLQADGK

-752 VVTNALRLRGFKR
+752 VVTNALRLRGFRR

-775 GFLTKARDGGYLVV
+775 GLLTKARDGGYLLV
-789 TAVIAIAIGG
+789 TAVIALSIGA
-799 ALTYVS
+799 ALTYLS
-805 RSEPAQRGMN
+805 RTEPAQRGMN

-834 HEVDV
+834 HEVDI

-853 TRREGGLRFLVTDAA
+853 TRRAGGLRFLVTDAA
-868 TGDPVTDLGRTHQA
+868 TGEPVTDLGRTHQA

-889 SQDLSWFRHLHA
+889 SEDLSWFRHLHA

-927 FRRRADIADVLDR
+927 FRRRADMADVLDR
-940 QQLTIEGTQPP
+940 QQLTIDGTQPP
-951 AVPVEASPR
+951 AVPLEASPR

-968 VTLEGSVVADQQS
+968 VTLEGSLVADQQS
-981 DLRFR
+981 DLHFR
-986 FEHSRFEDSSGKM
+986 FEDGDGRI

-1012 VVVMSADGRT
+1012 VVVMSADGET

-1036 GTSFGPE
+1036 GATFGPE
-1043 LGLHLDVPKAGLYR
+1043 LGLHLDVPEAGLYR
-1057 LWAQFRLADGE
+1057 LWAQFRLGDGE

-1077 AVDSAETADSGEE
+1077 AVDSA
-1090 GAG
+1090 AGSAG

>member
-1 MTPTATTP
+1 MTPTAANP

-43 NLATETALVHFDPSR
+43 NLATESALVHFDPAR

-79 STVDDPQAPKI
+79 STVDNPQEPQA
-90 DEDDRDVRREAE
+90 DETATSESGRDVRRAEE

-107 RRWVTALTV
+107 RRWVTALAV

-124 YVPLPVNAMEPVMSI
+124 YIPLPVDAMEPVMSI

-149 WAGRDIYLA
+149 WAGRDIYVA
-158 ATRGLR
+158 AVRGAR
-164 HGTVDMNT
+164 HGSVDMNT
-172 LVMLGTGIAF
+172 LVTLGTGIAF

-206 ETALVIIAL
+206 ETALVIVAL

-243 TATVVRNGRDVTI
+243 TATVIRNGRDVTV
-256 PVADLQVG
+256 PVANLQVN
-264 DRIRVRAGEKI
+264 DRIRVRAGEKV
-275 PVDGRVVAG
+275 PVDGRIVAG

-362 VVLVVAALTF
+362 AVLVVAALTF
-372 VGWLVFGPDAE
+372 IGWLVLGPDAE
-383 SLTSAVTAAIAVL
+383 RLTSAVTAAIAVL

-451 GTPEVSEIVPA
+451 GKPEVSDITPA
-462 PGWTPDALVR
+462 PGWTRDELVR

-493 EPPAEASLPSAET
+493 E
-506 SPRSAEAS
+506 
-514 SGAISSD
+514 
-521 VRDASADAPDVSAF
+521 ASADTVDVAVSAF
-535 EAHPGRGISAVVD
+535 EAHPGRGISADVD
-548 GRRVVVGNAAMLA
+548 GRRVVVGNSAMLA
-561 EEGIDA
+561 DEGIDA
-567 ADNGSVLV
+567 TDNGSVLI
-575 AVDGWYAG
+575 AVDGAYAG

-610 VLSGDAAA
+610 ILSGDAAA

-624 DEVGVRHAV
+624 DEVGVRHAA

-639 QKLARIQQLQEDGK
+639 QKLARIQQLQDEGK

-752 VVTNALRLRGFKR
+752 VVTNALRLRGFRR

-775 GFLTKARDGGYLVV
+775 GFVTRVRDGGYLLG
-789 TAVIAIAIGG
+789 TAMIAISIGAG
-799 ALTYVS
+799 LTYLS
-805 RSEPAQRGMN
+805 RTEPAQRGMN

-834 HEVDV
+834 HEVDI

-853 TRREGGLRFLVTDAA
+853 TQREGGLRFLVTDAT

-927 FRRRADIADVLDR
+927 FRRRADMADVLDR
-940 QQLTIEGTQPP
+940 QQLTIAGTQPP
-951 AVPVEASPR
+951 AVPLEASPR

-968 VTLEGSVVADQQS
+968 VTLEGTPVADQQS
-981 DLRFR
+981 DL
-986 FEHSRFEDSSGKM
+986 HLRFEDSTGKV

-1012 VVVMSADGRT
+1012 VVVMSADGET
-1022 FVHGHAEGAELAVP
+1022 FVHGHAEGDELAVP
-1036 GTSFGPE
+1036 GASFGPE

-1057 LWAQFRLADGE
+1057 LWAQFRLGNGE

-1077 AVDSAETADSGEE
+1077 AVDSATQTAG
-1090 GAG
+1090 

>member
-1 MTPTATTP
+1 MSPTATTP

-79 STVDDPQAPKI
+79 STVDNPQEPQVG
-90 DEDDRDVRREAE
+90 EDDRDVRRETE

-107 RRWVTALTV
+107 RRWITALAV

-124 YVPLPVNAMEPVMSI
+124 YVPLPVDAMEPVMSI

-158 ATRGLR
+158 AARGLR
-164 HGTVDMNT
+164 HGSVDMNT
-172 LVMLGTGIAF
+172 LVTLGTGIAF

-206 ETALVIIAL
+206 ETALVIVAL

-243 TATVVRNGRDVTI
+243 TATVVRSGRDVTV
-256 PVADLQVG
+256 PVANLRVD

-297 DPVRKAEGDI
+297 DPVRKVEGDI

-320 FEATAVGSETTLA
+320 IEATAVGSETTLA

-352 ADRVSAVFVP
+352 ADRVSEVFVP
-362 VVLVVAALTF
+362 AVLVVAALTF
-372 VGWLVFGPDAE
+372 VGWLVLGPDAE
-383 SLTSAVTAAIAVL
+383 RLTSAVTAAIAVL

-451 GTPEVSEIVPA
+451 GKPEVSEVVRA
-462 PGWTPDALVR
+462 AGWTADELVR

-482 HPLATALRARA
+482 HPLATALRSFVEEPP
-493 EPPAEASLPSAET
+493 EPPAS
-506 SPRSAEAS
+506 
-514 SGAISSD
+514 
-521 VRDASADAPDVSAF
+521 VSAF

-548 GRRVVVGNAAMLA
+548 GRRVVVGNSAMLA
-561 EEGIDA
+561 EDGIAA

-575 AVDGWYAG
+575 AVDGAYAG
-583 SIRVADQVR
+583 SIRVEDQVR

-610 VLSGDAAA
+610 ILSGDAAA

-624 DEVGVRHAV
+624 DEVGVRHAA

-639 QKLARIQQLQEDGK
+639 QKLARIQQLQDEGK

-752 VVTNALRLRGFKR
+752 VVTNALRLRGFRR

-775 GFLTKARDGGYLVV
+775 GFVTRARDGGYLLV
-789 TAVIAIAIGG
+789 TAVIALSIGA
-799 ALTYVS
+799 ALTYLS
-805 RSEPAQRGMN
+805 RTEPAQRGMN
-815 GILEWAQGMS
+815 GVLEWAQGMS

-839 APVASDESGIDVAI
+839 APVASAESGIDVAI

-868 TGDPVTDLGRTHQA
+868 TGEPVTDLGRTHQA

-901 EPTGRPGELETDVT
+901 EPTGRPGELETDVA

-940 QQLTIEGTQPP
+940 QQLTVEGTQPP
-951 AVPVEASPR
+951 AVPLEAGPR

-968 VTLEGSVVADQQS
+968 VTLDGTVVADQQS
-981 DLRFR
+981 DLH
-986 FEHSRFEDSSGKM
+986 FEFTDSTGKI

-1012 VVVMSADGRT
+1012 VVVMSADGET
-1022 FVHGHAEGAELAVP
+1022 FIHGHAEGTELAVP
-1036 GTSFGPE
+1036 GATFGPE
-1043 LGLHLDVPKAGLYR
+1043 LGLHLDVPKTGLYR
-1057 LWAQFRLADGE
+1057 LWAQFRLGDGK
-1068 VITVPFTVE
+1068 VVTVPFTVE
-1077 AVDSAETADSGEE
+1077 AVDSA
-1090 GAG
+1090 AGSAG

>member
-1 MTPTATTP
+1 MAPTAATP
-9 TEQQLEIEGMTCAS
+9 TEEQLEIEGMTCAS

-43 NLATETALVHFDPSR
+43 NLATETALVHFDPAR

-67 IEKAGYQAVLRS
+67 IEKAGYQAILRS
-79 STVDDPQAPKI
+79 STVDNP
-90 DEDDRDVRREAE
+90 DEPEAETDDREARRENE

-107 RRWVTALTV
+107 RRWITALAV

-158 ATRGLR
+158 AVRGIR
-164 HGTVDMNT
+164 HGSVDMNT
-172 LVMLGTGIAF
+172 LVTLGTGIAF

-206 ETALVIIAL
+206 ETALVIVAL

-243 TATVVRNGRDVTI
+243 TATVVRNGRDVTV
-256 PVADLQVG
+256 PVANLQVD

-275 PVDGRVVAG
+275 PVDGRIVAG
-284 ASYVDES
+284 SSYVDES

-297 DPVRKAEGDI
+297 DPVRKVEGDI

-320 FEATAVGSETTLA
+320 IEATAVGSETTLA

-362 VVLVVAALTF
+362 AVLVVAALTF
-372 VGWLVFGPDAE
+372 LGWLLLGPDTE
-383 SLTSAVTAAIAVL
+383 RLTSAVTAAIAVL

-451 GTPEVSEIVPA
+451 GKPEVSDITPA
-462 PGWTPDALVR
+462 DGWTPDELIR

-493 EPPAEASLPSAET
+493 GTPAEASA
-506 SPRSAEAS
+506 RSAERS
-514 SGAISSD
+514 PGDVSTD
-521 VRDASADAPDVSAF
+521 VRDVSTDAPDVSAF
-535 EAHPGRGISAVVD
+535 EAHPGRGISAMVD
-548 GRRVVVGNAAMLA
+548 GRRVLVGNSAMLA
-561 EEGIDA
+561 EEDIEA
-567 ADNGSVLV
+567 ADDGSVLI
-575 AVDGWYAG
+575 AVDGAYAG
-583 SIRVADQVR
+583 SIRVEDQVR
-592 DEAKETV
+592 DEARETV

-610 VLSGDAAA
+610 ILSGDAAE
-618 TVAKVA
+618 TVARVA
-624 DEVGVRHAV
+624 DEVGVSHAS

-639 QKLARIQQLQEDGK
+639 QKLARIQELQVGGK

-752 VVTNALRLRGFKR
+752 VVTNALRLRGFRR

-775 GFLTKARDGGYLVV
+775 GFLTKARDGGYLLV
-789 TAVIAIAIGG
+789 TAVIALAIGG
-799 ALTYVS
+799 SLTYLS
-805 RSEPAQRGMN
+805 RTEPAQRGMN

-834 HEVDV
+834 HEVDI
-839 APVASDESGIDVAI
+839 APVAAEDAGVDVAM
-853 TRREGGLRFLVTDAA
+853 TRRDGGLRFLVTDAE
-868 TGDPVTDLGRTHQA
+868 TGEPVTDLGRTHQA

-901 EPTGRPGELETDVT
+901 EPTGRPGELETDVA

-940 QQLTIEGTQPP
+940 QQLTVGGTQPA
-951 AVPVEASPR
+951 AVPLEAGPR
-960 SSTVDNLT
+960 SSTVGDVT
-968 VTLEGSVVADQQS
+968 VELEGDVVADQET
-981 DLRFR
+981 DLHFR
-986 FEHSRFEDSSGKM
+986 FTDRGGRI

-1012 VVVMSADGRT
+1012 VVVMSADGAT
-1022 FVHGHAEGAELAVP
+1022 FVHGHAEGEGLAVP
-1036 GTSFGPE
+1036 GATFGPE
-1043 LGLHLDVPKAGLYR
+1043 LELHLDVPKAGLYR
-1057 LWAQFRLADGE
+1057 LWAQFRLGAGE

-1077 AVDSAETADSGEE
+1077 AVDSAAES
-1090 GAG
+1090 AG

>member
-1 MTPTATTP
+1 MTPTATNP

-43 NLATETALVHFDPSR
+43 NLATESALVHFDPTR

-79 STVDDPQAPKI
+79 STVDNPQEPQA
-90 DEDDRDVRREAE
+90 DEPATSESGRDVRRAEE

-107 RRWVTALTV
+107 RRWITALAV

-124 YVPLPVNAMEPVMSI
+124 YIPLPVDAMEPVMSI
-139 VLVVAAVTQW
+139 VLVVAAITQW
-149 WAGRDIYLA
+149 WAGRDIYVA
-158 ATRGLR
+158 AARGIR
-164 HGTVDMNT
+164 HGSVDMNT
-172 LVMLGTGIAF
+172 LVTLGTGIAF

-206 ETALVIIAL
+206 ETALVIVAL

-243 TATVVRNGRDVTI
+243 TATVIRNGRDVTV
-256 PVADLQVG
+256 PVANLQVN

-275 PVDGRVVAG
+275 PVDGRIVAG

-352 ADRVSAVFVP
+352 ADRVSEVFVP
-362 VVLVVAALTF
+362 AVLVVAALTF
-372 VGWLVFGPDAE
+372 IGWLVLGPDAE
-383 SLTSAVTAAIAVL
+383 RLTSAVTAAIAVL

-445 TGTITH
+445 TGTITN
-451 GTPEVSEIVPA
+451 GKPEVSDIAPA
-462 PGWTPDALVR
+462 PGWSRDELVR

-493 EPPAEASLPSAET
+493 E
-506 SPRSAEAS
+506 
-514 SGAISSD
+514 
-521 VRDASADAPDVSAF
+521 ASADAVDVEVSVF
-535 EAHPGRGISAVVD
+535 EAHPGRGISAYVD
-548 GRRVVVGNAAMLA
+548 GRRVVVGNSAMLA

-567 ADNGSVLV
+567 TDNGSILIAV
-575 AVDGWYAG
+575 AGAYAG

-592 DEAKETV
+592 DEAKGTM
-599 RLLEESGVEVH
+599 RLLEDSGVEVH
-610 VLSGDAAA
+610 ILSGDAAA

-639 QKLARIQQLQEDGK
+639 QKLARIQQLQDEGK

-752 VVTNALRLRGFKR
+752 VVTNALRLRGFRR

-775 GFLTKARDGGYLVV
+775 GFVTRVRDGGYLLV
-789 TAVIAIAIGG
+789 TAVIAISIGAG
-799 ALTYVS
+799 LTYLS
-805 RSEPAQRGMN
+805 RTEPAQRGMN

-834 HEVDV
+834 HEVDI

-927 FRRRADIADVLDR
+927 FRRRADMADVLDR

-951 AVPVEASPR
+951 AVALEASPR

-968 VTLEGSVVADQQS
+968 VTLEGTPVADQQS
-981 DLRFR
+981 DLHF
-986 FEHSRFEDSSGKM
+986 RFEDSTGKV

-1012 VVVMSADGRT
+1012 VVVMSADGET
-1022 FVHGHAEGAELAVP
+1022 FVHGHAEGEEMAVP
-1036 GTSFGPE
+1036 GASFGPE

-1057 LWAQFRLADGE
+1057 LWAQFRLGNGE

-1077 AVDSAETADSGEE
+1077 AVDSATQTAG
-1090 GAG
+1090 

>member
-1 MTPTATTP
+1 MMTPTAANP

-43 NLATETALVHFDPSR
+43 NLATESALVHFDPTR

-79 STVDDPQAPKI
+79 STVDNPQEPEV
-90 DEDDRDVRREAE
+90 EDDRDVRRETE

-107 RRWVTALTV
+107 RRWVTALAV

-124 YVPLPVNAMEPVMSI
+124 YVPLPVDAMEPVMSI

-158 ATRGLR
+158 AVRGAR
-164 HGTVDMNT
+164 HGSVDMNT
-172 LVMLGTGIAF
+172 LVTLGTGIAF

-206 ETALVIIAL
+206 ETALVIVAL

-243 TATVVRNGRDVTI
+243 TATVIRNGRDVTV
-256 PVADLQVG
+256 PVANLQVN

-275 PVDGRVVAG
+275 PVDGRIVAG

-297 DPVRKAEGDI
+297 DPVRKADGDI

-320 FEATAVGSETTLA
+320 IEATAVGSETTLA

-362 VVLVVAALTF
+362 AVLVVAALTF
-372 VGWLVFGPDAE
+372 IGWLVLGPDAE
-383 SLTSAVTAAIAVL
+383 RLTSAVTAAIAVL

-451 GTPEVSEIVPA
+451 GKPEVSDITPA
-462 PGWTPDALVR
+462 PGWTRDELVR

-493 EPPAEASLPSAET
+493 
-506 SPRSAEAS
+506 
-514 SGAISSD
+514 
-521 VRDASADAPDVSAF
+521 DASADAADAEVSEF
-535 EAHPGRGISAVVD
+535 EAHPGRGISAYVD

-561 EEGIDA
+561 EEGVDA
-567 ADNGSVLV
+567 TDNGSVLI
-575 AVDGWYAG
+575 AVDGAYAG
-583 SIRVADQVR
+583 SIRVADQIR

-599 RLLEESGVEVH
+599 RLLEDSGVEVH
-610 VLSGDAAA
+610 ILSGDAAA

-624 DEVGVRHAV
+624 DEVGVRHAA

-639 QKLARIQQLQEDGK
+639 QKLARIQQLQDEGK

-752 VVTNALRLRGFKR
+752 VVTNALRLRGFRR

-775 GFLTKARDGGYLVV
+775 GFVTRLRDGGYLLV
-789 TAVIAIAIGG
+789 TAVIAISIGAG
-799 ALTYVS
+799 LTYLS
-805 RSEPAQRGMN
+805 RTEPAQRGMN

-834 HEVDV
+834 HEVDI
-839 APVASDESGIDVAI
+839 APVASAESGIDVAI

-927 FRRRADIADVLDR
+927 FRRRADMADVLDR
-940 QQLTIEGTQPP
+940 QQLTVEGTQPP
-951 AVPVEASPR
+951 AVPLEASPR
-960 SSTVDNLT
+960 SSTVDSLT
-968 VTLEGSVVADQQS
+968 VTLEGTPVADQRS
-981 DLRFR
+981 DLHF
-986 FEHSRFEDSSGKM
+986 RFEDSTGKV

-1012 VVVMSADGRT
+1012 VVVMSADGET
-1022 FVHGHAEGAELAVP
+1022 FVHGHAEGDELAVP
-1036 GTSFGPE
+1036 GATFGPE

-1057 LWAQFRLADGE
+1057 LWAQFRLGNGE

-1077 AVDSAETADSGEE
+1077 AVDSATETAG
-1090 GAG
+1090 

>member
-1 MTPTATTP
+1 MTPTATAP

-33 RVEGVEDANV
+33 RVDGVEDANV
-43 NLATETALVHFDPSR
+43 NLATETALVHFDPTR

-79 STVDDPQAPKI
+79 STVDNPQAPAP
-90 DEDDRDVRREAE
+90 DEDDREVRRAAE

-107 RRWVTALTV
+107 RRWVTALAV

-124 YVPLPVNAMEPVMSI
+124 YVPLPVDAMEPVMSI

-149 WAGRDIYLA
+149 WAGRDIYVA
-158 ATRGLR
+158 AVRGIR
-164 HGTVDMNT
+164 HGSVDMNT
-172 LVMLGTGIAF
+172 LVTLGTGIAF

-206 ETALVIIAL
+206 ETALVIVAL

-243 TATVVRNGRDVTI
+243 TATVVRNGRDVTV
-256 PVADLQVG
+256 PVANLQVN

-275 PVDGRVVAG
+275 PVDGRIVAG

-297 DPVRKAEGDI
+297 DPVRKAEGEV

-372 VGWLVFGPDAE
+372 LGWLVFGPDAE

-445 TGTITH
+445 TGTITY
-451 GTPEVSEIVPA
+451 GKPEVSEIVPA

-493 EPPAEASLPSAET
+493 ETPAETSLASAEA
-506 SPRSAEAS
+506 SPRSAETS
-514 SGAISSD
+514 SGAISAD

-548 GRRVVVGNAAMLA
+548 GRRVVVGNSAMLA

-567 ADNGSVLV
+567 ADNGAILV
-575 AVDGWYAG
+575 AVDGAYAG
-583 SIRVADQVR
+583 SIRVADQIR
-592 DEAKETV
+592 EEAKETV

-610 VLSGDAAA
+610 ILSGDAAA

-624 DEVGVRHAV
+624 DEVGVRHAA

-765 PETPEAYAGR
+765 PETAEAYAGR
-775 GFLTKARDGGYLVV
+775 GFLTKARDGGYLLV
-789 TAVIAIAIGG
+789 TAVIALAIG
-799 ALTYVS
+799 ATLTYAS

-825 PMRPSMTEM
+825 PMRPSMTET

-853 TRREGGLRFLVTDAA
+853 MRREGGLRFLVTDAE

-940 QQLTIEGTQPP
+940 QQLTIEGAQPP
-951 AVPVEASPR
+951 AVPLEASPR

-968 VTLEGSVVADQQS
+968 VTLEGAVVADQQN
-981 DLRFR
+981 DLHF
-986 FEHSRFEDSSGKM
+986 RFEDSTGKI

-1012 VVVMSADGRT
+1012 VVVMSADGGT
-1022 FVHGHAEGAELAVP
+1022 FVHGHAEGSELAVP

-1057 LWAQFRLADGE
+1057 LWAQFRLADDE

-1077 AVDSAETADSGEE
+1077 AVDSAGETAG
-1090 GAG
+1090 

>member
-1 MTPTATTP
+1 MSPAAATP

-43 NLATETALVHFDPSR
+43 NLATETALVHFDPTR

-79 STVDDPQAPKI
+79 STVDNPQEPLE
-90 DEDDRDVRREAE
+90 DETASSEAGRDVRREKE

-107 RRWVTALTV
+107 RRWITALAV

-124 YVPLPVNAMEPVMSI
+124 YVPLPVDAMEPVMSI
-139 VLVVAAVTQW
+139 VLVVAAITQW
-149 WAGRDIYLA
+149 WAGRDIYVA
-158 ATRGLR
+158 AVRGLR
-164 HGTVDMNT
+164 HGSVDMNT
-172 LVMLGTGIAF
+172 LVTLGTGIAF

-243 TATVVRNGRDVTI
+243 AATVVRNGRDVTV
-256 PVADLQVG
+256 PVANLKVN

-275 PVDGRVVAG
+275 PVDGRIVAG

-320 FEATAVGSETTLA
+320 IEATAVGSETTLA

-352 ADRVSAVFVP
+352 ADRVSEVFVP
-362 VVLVVAALTF
+362 AVLVVAALTF
-372 VGWLVFGPDAE
+372 VGWLVLGPDADR
-383 SLTSAVTAAIAVL
+383 LTSAVTAAIAVL

-451 GTPEVSEIVPA
+451 GKPEVSEIVPA
-462 PGWTPDALVR
+462 AGWTADALVR

-493 EPPAEASLPSAET
+493 EASPASAEK
-506 SPRSAEAS
+506 SLGDVSVSAS
-514 SGAISSD
+514 DLSID
-521 VRDASADAPDVSAF
+521 VRDVSAGAPDVSAF

-548 GRRVVVGNAAMLA
+548 GRRVVVGNSAMLA
-561 EEGIDA
+561 EEGIEA

-575 AVDGWYAG
+575 AVDGAYAG
-583 SIRVADQVR
+583 SIRVEDQVR
-592 DEAKETV
+592 DEARETV

-610 VLSGDAAA
+610 ILSGDAAT

-624 DEVGVRHAV
+624 DEVGVRHAA

-639 QKLARIQQLQEDGK
+639 QKLDRIHQLQEDGK

-752 VVTNALRLRGFKR
+752 VVTNALRLRGFRR

-775 GFLTKARDGGYLVV
+775 GFLTKARDGGYLLV
-789 TAVIAIAIGG
+789 TAVVALSIGA
-799 ALTYVS
+799 ALTYLS
-805 RSEPAQRGMN
+805 RTEPAQRGMN

-834 HEVDV
+834 HEVDI

-853 TRREGGLRFLVTDAA
+853 TRREGGLRFLVTDAG
-868 TGDPVTDLGRTHQA
+868 TGEPVTDLGRTHQA

-889 SQDLSWFRHLHA
+889 SADLSWFRHLHA

-927 FRRRADIADVLDR
+927 FRRRADMADVLDR
-940 QQLTIEGTQPP
+940 QQLTIDGTQPP
-951 AVPVEASPR
+951 AVPLEPSPR

-968 VTLEGSVVADQQS
+968 VTLEGTLVADQQS
-981 DLRFR
+981 DLHFR
-986 FEHSRFEDSSGKM
+986 FEDNNGKI

-1012 VVVMSADGRT
+1012 VVVMGADGET
-1022 FVHGHAEGAELAVP
+1022 FVHGHAEGDELAVP
-1036 GTSFGPE
+1036 GATFGPE

-1057 LWAQFRLADGE
+1057 LWAQFRLGDGE

-1077 AVDSAETADSGEE
+1077 AVDSATGS
-1090 GAG
+1090 AG

>member
-1 MTPTATTP
+1 MSPTAATP

-43 NLATETALVHFDPSR
+43 NLATETALVHFDPTR

-79 STVDDPQAPKI
+79 STVDNPQEPQE
-90 DEDDRDVRREAE
+90 DETASSEAGRDVRREKE

-107 RRWVTALTV
+107 RRWITALAV

-124 YVPLPVNAMEPVMSI
+124 YVPLPVDAMEPVMSI
-139 VLVVAAVTQW
+139 VLVVAAITQW
-149 WAGRDIYLA
+149 WAGRDIYVA
-158 ATRGLR
+158 AVRGLR
-164 HGTVDMNT
+164 HGSVDMNT
-172 LVMLGTGIAF
+172 LVTLGTGIAF

-243 TATVVRNGRDVTI
+243 TATVVRNGRDVTV
-256 PVADLQVG
+256 PVASLKVN

-297 DPVRKAEGDI
+297 DPVRKVEGDI

-320 FEATAVGSETTLA
+320 IEATAVGAETTLA

-352 ADRVSAVFVP
+352 ADRVSEVFVP
-362 VVLVVAALTF
+362 AVLVVAALTF
-372 VGWLVFGPDAE
+372 VGWLVLGPDADR
-383 SLTSAVTAAIAVL
+383 LTSAVTAAIAVL

-451 GTPEVSEIVPA
+451 GKPQVSDITTTA
-462 PGWTPDALVR
+462 DWTPDALVR

-493 EPPAEASLPSAET
+493 EASGDT
-506 SPRSAEAS
+506 
-514 SGAISSD
+514 
-521 VRDASADAPDVSAF
+521 ADAQVSAF
-535 EAHPGRGISAVVD
+535 EAHPGRGISALVD
-548 GRRVVVGNAAMLA
+548 GRRVVVGNSAMLA
-561 EEGIDA
+561 EEGIEA

-575 AVDGWYAG
+575 AVDGAYAG

-592 DEAKETV
+592 DEARETV

-610 VLSGDAAA
+610 ILSGDAAS

-624 DEVGVRHAV
+624 DEVGVRHAA

-639 QKLARIQQLQEDGK
+639 QKLDRIHQLQEEGK

-752 VVTNALRLRGFKR
+752 VVTNALRLRGFRR

-775 GFLTKARDGGYLVV
+775 GFLTKARDGGYLLV
-789 TAVIAIAIGG
+789 TAVVALSIGA
-799 ALTYVS
+799 ALTYLS
-805 RSEPAQRGMN
+805 RTEPAQRGMN

-834 HEVDV
+834 HEVDI

-853 TRREGGLRFLVTDAA
+853 TRREGGLRFLVTDAG
-868 TGDPVTDLGRTHQA
+868 TGEPVTDLGRTHQA

-889 SQDLSWFRHLHA
+889 SADLSWFRHLHA

-940 QQLTIEGTQPP
+940 QQLTIDGTQPP
-951 AVPVEASPR
+951 AVPLEASPR

-968 VTLEGSVVADQQS
+968 VTLEGTLVADQQS
-981 DLRFR
+981 DLHF
-986 FEHSRFEDSSGKM
+986 RFEDSNGKI

-1012 VVVMSADGRT
+1012 VVVMSADGET

-1036 GTSFGPE
+1036 GATFGPE
-1043 LGLHLDVPKAGLYR
+1043 LGLHLDVPKTGLYR
-1057 LWAQFRLADGE
+1057 LWAQFRLGDGE

-1077 AVDSAETADSGEE
+1077 AVDSAEGS
-1090 GAG
+1090 AG

>member
-1 MTPTATTP
+1 MTATAATP

-33 RVEGVEDANV
+33 RVDGVEDANV
-43 NLATETALVHFDPSR
+43 NLATESALVHFDPAR

-67 IEKAGYQAVLRS
+67 IEKAGYQASTRS
-79 STVDDPQAPKI
+79 LTVDNPQEPEVEA
-90 DEDDRDVRREAE
+90 DRDLRREAE
-102 LVQLK
+102 LGRL
-107 RRWVTALTV
+107 RRKWITALAV

-124 YVPLPVNAMEPVMSI
+124 YVPLPVNAMEPVMSL

-149 WAGRDIYLA
+149 WAGRDIYMA
-158 ATRGLR
+158 AVRGLR
-164 HGTVDMNT
+164 HRSVDMNT
-172 LVMLGTGIAF
+172 LVTLGTGIAF

-206 ETALVIIAL
+206 ETALVIVAL

-243 TATVVRNGRDVTI
+243 TATVVRDGRDVSV
-256 PVADLQVG
+256 PVANLQVN

-297 DPVRKAEGDI
+297 DPVRKTEGDI

-320 FEATAVGSETTLA
+320 LEATAVGSETTLA

-347 KLQRL
+347 RLQRL

-362 VVLVVAALTF
+362 AVLVVAALTF
-372 VGWLVFGPDAE
+372 VAWLVFGPDAE
-383 SLTSAVTAAIAVL
+383 RLTSAVTAAIAVL

-451 GTPEVSEIVPA
+451 GKPEVSEIVPA
-462 PGWTPDALVR
+462 PGWTPGTLVR

-493 EPPAEASLPSAET
+493 NPAEASPLQAEASVLQAET
-506 SPRSAEAS
+506 SQAGGEPGSDARSAS
-514 SGAISSD
+514 TSD
-521 VRDASADAPDVSAF
+521 VSIRIGDVSAF

-548 GRRVVVGNAAMLA
+548 GRRVVVGNSAMLA
-561 EEGIDA
+561 EEGIEV

-575 AVDGWYAG
+575 AVDGTYAG

-610 VLSGDAAA
+610 ILSGDAAA

-624 DEVGVRHAV
+624 EEVGVRHAA

-639 QKLARIQQLQEDGK
+639 QKLARIQQLQDDGK

-752 VVTNALRLRGFKR
+752 VVTNALRLRGFRR
-765 PETPEAYAGR
+765 PETPEEYAGR
-775 GFLTKARDGGYLVV
+775 GLRTRVRDGGYLLV
-789 TAVIAIAIGG
+789 TGVIAISIGAG
-799 ALTYVS
+799 LTYLS
-805 RSEPAQRGMN
+805 RTEPAQRGMN

-834 HEVDV
+834 HEVDI
-839 APVASDESGIDVAI
+839 APAPSEDAGIDVAI
-853 TRREGGLRFLVTDAA
+853 TRREGGLRFLVTDAT
-868 TGDPVTDLGRTHQA
+868 TGDPVSDLGRTHQA

-889 SQDLSWFRHLHA
+889 SEDLSWFRHLHA

-927 FRRRADIADVLDR
+927 FRRRADMADVLDR
-940 QQLTIEGTQPP
+940 QQLEIEGTQPP
-951 AVPVEASPR
+951 AVPLKAGPR
-960 SSTVDNLT
+960 SSTVDNRDNLT
-968 VTLEGSVVADQQS
+968 VSLEGTLAADQES
-981 DLRFR
+981 DLHFK
-986 FEHSRFEDSSGKM
+986 FTDSTGRI

-1012 VVVMSADGRT
+1012 VVVMSADGET
-1022 FVHGHAEGAELAVP
+1022 FVHGHAEGEELAVP
-1036 GTSFGPE
+1036 GATFGPE
-1043 LGLHLDVPKAGLYR
+1043 LGLHLDVPKPGLYR
-1057 LWAQFRLADGE
+1057 LWAQFRLADGK
-1068 VITVPFTVE
+1068 VATVPFTVE
-1077 AVDSAETADSGEE
+1077 AVDSAEES
-1090 GAG
+1090 AG

>member
-1 MTPTATTP
+1 MTLTAATP

-79 STVDDPQAPKI
+79 STVDNPQEPQV
-90 DEDDRDVRREAE
+90 DEDDREIRRETE

-107 RRWVTALTV
+107 RRWITALAV

-124 YVPLPVNAMEPVMSI
+124 YVPLPVDAMEPVMSI
-139 VLVVAAVTQW
+139 VLVVAAITQW

-158 ATRGLR
+158 AARGLR
-164 HGTVDMNT
+164 HGAVDMNT
-172 LVMLGTGIAF
+172 LVTLGTGIAF

-206 ETALVIIAL
+206 ETALVIVAL

-243 TATVVRNGRDVTI
+243 TATVVRNGRDVTV
-256 PVADLQVG
+256 PVANLKVG

-275 PVDGRVVAG
+275 PVDGRIVAG

-297 DPVRKAEGDI
+297 DPVRKTEGDI

-320 FEATAVGSETTLA
+320 IEATAVGSETTLA

-352 ADRVSAVFVP
+352 ADRVSEVFVP
-362 VVLVVAALTF
+362 AVLVVAALTF
-372 VGWLVFGPDAE
+372 VGWLVLGPDAE
-383 SLTSAVTAAIAVL
+383 RLTSAVTAAIAVL

-451 GTPEVSEIVPA
+451 GKPEVSEIVPA
-462 PGWTPDALVR
+462 PGWTRDQLVR

-493 EPPAEASLPSAET
+493 ETPAESALLGAESAEVGDET
-506 SPRSAEAS
+506 LLSSPTTTDSSATTE
-514 SGAISSD
+514 
-521 VRDASADAPDVSAF
+521 VSAF

-548 GRRVVVGNAAMLA
+548 GRRVVVGNSAMLA
-561 EEGIDA
+561 EEGIDV
-567 ADNGSVLV
+567 ADNGSVLI
-575 AVDGWYAG
+575 AVDGAYAG
-583 SIRVADQVR
+583 SIRVEDQVR
-592 DEAKETV
+592 DEAEETV

-610 VLSGDAAA
+610 ILSGDAAA

-624 DEVGVRHAV
+624 DEVGVRHAT

-639 QKLARIQQLQEDGK
+639 QKLARIQELQDEGK

-752 VVTNALRLRGFKR
+752 VVTNALRLRGFRR

-775 GFLTKARDGGYLVV
+775 GFVTRVRDGGYLLV
-789 TAVIAIAIGG
+789 TAVIAISIGAG
-799 ALTYVS
+799 LTYLS
-805 RSEPAQRGMN
+805 RTEPAQRGMN

-834 HEVDV
+834 HETDI

-853 TRREGGLRFLVTDAA
+853 TRRDGGLRFLLTDAA

-915 FPAGGTYRVDTE
+915 FPAGGTYRIDTE
-927 FRRRADIADVLDR
+927 FRRRADLADVLDR
-940 QQLTIEGTQPP
+940 QQLTVEGTQPP
-951 AVPVEASPR
+951 AVPLEASPR

-968 VTLEGSVVADQQS
+968 VTLEGTPVADQQS
-981 DLRFR
+981 DLHF
-986 FEHSRFEDSSGKM
+986 RFEDSTGKI

-1012 VVVMSADGRT
+1012 VVVMSADGET
-1022 FVHGHAEGAELAVP
+1022 FVHGHAEGDELAVP
-1036 GTSFGPE
+1036 GASFGPE

-1057 LWAQFRLADGE
+1057 LWAQFRLGNGE

-1077 AVDSAETADSGEE
+1077 AVDSAAETAG
-1090 GAG
+1090 

>member
-1 MTPTATTP
+1 MSPTAATP

-43 NLATETALVHFDPSR
+43 NLATETALVHFDPTR

-79 STVDDPQAPKI
+79 STVDNPQEPQVA
-90 DEDDRDVRREAE
+90 EDDRDVRRETE

-107 RRWVTALTV
+107 RRWITALAV

-124 YVPLPVNAMEPVMSI
+124 YVPLPVDAMEPVMSI
-139 VLVVAAVTQW
+139 VLVVAAITQW
-149 WAGRDIYLA
+149 WAGREIYLA
-158 ATRGLR
+158 AARGLR
-164 HGTVDMNT
+164 HGSVDMNT
-172 LVMLGTGIAF
+172 LVTLGTGIAF

-206 ETALVIIAL
+206 ETALVIVAL

-243 TATVVRNGRDVTI
+243 TATVVRNGRDVTV
-256 PVADLQVG
+256 PVANLKVG

-275 PVDGRVVAG
+275 PVDGRIVAG

-320 FEATAVGSETTLA
+320 IEATAVGSETTLA

-352 ADRVSAVFVP
+352 ADRVSEVFVP
-362 VVLVVAALTF
+362 AVLVVAALTF
-372 VGWLVFGPDAE
+372 VGWLVLGPDAE
-383 SLTSAVTAAIAVL
+383 RLTSAVTAAIAVL

-451 GTPEVSEIVPA
+451 GKPEVSDITVA
-462 PGWTPDALVR
+462 ADWTPDALVR

-493 EPPAEASLPSAET
+493 EAS
-506 SPRSAEAS
+506 
-514 SGAISSD
+514 G
-521 VRDASADAPDVSAF
+521 DAADAQVSAF

-548 GRRVVVGNAAMLA
+548 GRRVVVGNSAMLA

-567 ADNGSVLV
+567 ADNGSALV
-575 AVDGWYAG
+575 AVDGTYAG
-583 SIRVADQVR
+583 SIRVEDQVR
-592 DEAKETV
+592 DEARETV

-610 VLSGDAAA
+610 ILSGDAAS

-624 DEVGVRHAV
+624 YEVGVRHAA

-639 QKLARIQQLQEDGK
+639 EKLARIHQLQADGK

-752 VVTNALRLRGFKR
+752 VVTNALRLRGFRR

-775 GFLTKARDGGYLVV
+775 GLLTKARDGGYLLV
-789 TAVIAIAIGG
+789 TAVIALSIGA
-799 ALTYVS
+799 ALTYLS
-805 RSEPAQRGMN
+805 RTEPAQRGMN

-834 HEVDV
+834 HEVDI
-839 APVASDESGIDVAI
+839 APVASEESGIDVAI
-853 TRREGGLRFLVTDAA
+853 TRREGGLRFLVTDAG
-868 TGDPVTDLGRTHQA
+868 TGEPVTDLGRTHQA

-889 SQDLSWFRHLHA
+889 SEDLSWFRHLHA

-927 FRRRADIADVLDR
+927 FRRRADMADVLDR
-940 QQLTIEGTQPP
+940 QQLTIDGTQPP
-951 AVPVEASPR
+951 AVPLEASPR

-968 VTLEGSVVADQQS
+968 VTLEGSLVADQQS
-981 DLRFR
+981 DLHFR
-986 FEHSRFEDSSGKM
+986 FEDGDGRI

-1012 VVVMSADGRT
+1012 VVVMSADGET

-1036 GTSFGPE
+1036 GATFGPE
-1043 LGLHLDVPKAGLYR
+1043 LGLHLDVPEAGLYR
-1057 LWAQFRLADGE
+1057 LWAQFRLGDGE

-1077 AVDSAETADSGEE
+1077 AVDSA
-1090 GAG
+1090 AGSAG

>member
-1 MTPTATTP
+1 MSPTATTP
-9 TEQQLEIEGMTCAS
+9 TEQQVEIEGMTCAS

-43 NLATETALVHFDPSR
+43 NLATETALVHFDPAR

-79 STVDDPQAPKI
+79 STVDNPQEP
-90 DEDDRDVRREAE
+90 EVVDDRDVRRETE

-107 RRWVTALTV
+107 RRWVTALAV

-124 YVPLPVNAMEPVMSI
+124 YVPLPVDAMEPVMSI

-149 WAGRDIYLA
+149 WAGRDIYVA
-158 ATRGLR
+158 AVRGMR
-164 HGTVDMNT
+164 HGSVDMNT
-172 LVMLGTGIAF
+172 LVTLGTGIAF

-206 ETALVIIAL
+206 ETALVIVAL

-243 TATVVRNGRDVTI
+243 TATVVRNGRDVTV
-256 PVADLQVG
+256 PVANLQVN

-275 PVDGRVVAG
+275 PVDGRIVAG

-320 FEATAVGSETTLA
+320 IEATAVGSETTLA

-352 ADRVSAVFVP
+352 ADRVSEVFVP
-362 VVLVVAALTF
+362 AVLVVAALTF
-372 VGWLVFGPDAE
+372 VGWLVLGPDAE
-383 SLTSAVTAAIAVL
+383 RLTSAVTAAIAVL

-451 GTPEVSEIVPA
+451 GKPEVSEIVPA
-462 PGWTPDALVR
+462 PGWTQGALVE

-482 HPLATALRARA
+482 HPLASALRAH
-493 EPPAEASLPSAET
+493 AEASLPSPEA
-506 SPRSAEAS
+506 SLRSAEAS
-514 SGAISSD
+514 LGAISAD

-535 EAHPGRGISAVVD
+535 EAHPGRGISAMVD

-567 ADNGSVLV
+567 TDNGAVLV
-575 AVDGWYAG
+575 AVDGAYAG
-583 SIRVADQVR
+583 SIRVEDQVR

-599 RLLEESGVEVH
+599 RLLEDSGVEVH
-610 VLSGDAAA
+610 ILSGDAAA
-618 TVAKVA
+618 TVARVA
-624 DEVGVRHAV
+624 DEVGVRHAA

-639 QKLARIQQLQEDGK
+639 QKLARIQQLQDEGK

-752 VVTNALRLRGFKR
+752 VVTNALRLRGFRR

-775 GFLTKARDGGYLVV
+775 GFVTRVRDGGYLLV
-789 TAVIAIAIGG
+789 TAVIAISIGAG
-799 ALTYVS
+799 LTYLS
-805 RSEPAQRGMN
+805 RTEPAQRGMN

-834 HEVDV
+834 HEVDI
-839 APVASDESGIDVAI
+839 APVASAESGIDVAI
-853 TRREGGLRFLVTDAA
+853 TRREGGLRFLVTDAT

-927 FRRRADIADVLDR
+927 FRRRAAMADVLDR
-940 QQLTIEGTQPP
+940 QQLTVEGTQPP
-951 AVPVEASPR
+951 AVPLEASPR

-968 VTLEGSVVADQQS
+968 VTLDGTPVADEQS
-981 DLRFR
+981 DLHF
-986 FEHSRFEDSSGKM
+986 RFEDSTGKT

-1012 VVVMSADGRT
+1012 VVVMSADGET

-1036 GTSFGPE
+1036 GATFGPE

-1057 LWAQFRLADGE
+1057 LWAQFRLGDGE
-1068 VITVPFTVE
+1068 VVTLPFTVE
-1077 AVDSAETADSGEE
+1077 AVDSATGS
-1090 GAG
+1090 AG

>member
-1 MTPTATTP
+1 MTPTAANP

-43 NLATETALVHFDPSR
+43 NLATETALVHFDPAR

-79 STVDDPQAPKI
+79 STVDNPQEPEA
-90 DEDDRDVRREAE
+90 EDDRDVRRETE

-107 RRWVTALTV
+107 RRWITALAV

-124 YVPLPVNAMEPVMSI
+124 YVPLPVDAMEPVMSI

-149 WAGRDIYLA
+149 WAGRDIYVA
-158 ATRGLR
+158 AVRGIR
-164 HGTVDMNT
+164 HGSVDMNT
-172 LVMLGTGIAF
+172 LVTLGTGIAF

-206 ETALVIIAL
+206 ETALVIVAL

-243 TATVVRNGRDVTI
+243 TATVVRNGRDVTV
-256 PVADLQVG
+256 PVANLRVN

-275 PVDGRVVAG
+275 PVDGRIVAG
-284 ASYVDES
+284 TSYVDES

-320 FEATAVGSETTLA
+320 IEATAVGSETTLA

-352 ADRVSAVFVP
+352 ADRVSEVFVP
-362 VVLVVAALTF
+362 AVLVVAALTF
-372 VGWLVFGPDAE
+372 VGWLVLGPDAE
-383 SLTSAVTAAIAVL
+383 RLTSAVTAAIAVL

-451 GTPEVSEIVPA
+451 GKPEVSEISPA
-462 PGWTPDALVR
+462 PGWTRDELVR

-482 HPLATALRARA
+482 HPLASALKTR
-493 EPPAEASLPSAET
+493 AEASARSAET
-506 SPRSAEAS
+506 SPSAAS
-514 SGAISSD
+514 TG
-521 VRDASADAPDVSAF
+521 VRDASAAAPDVSAF

-548 GRRVVVGNAAMLA
+548 GRRVVVGNSAMLA

-567 ADNGSVLV
+567 ADNGAVLV
-575 AVDGWYAG
+575 AVDGAYAG
-583 SIRVADQVR
+583 SIRVEDQVR

-599 RLLEESGVEVH
+599 RLLEDSGVEVH
-610 VLSGDAAA
+610 ILSGDAAA

-624 DEVGVRHAV
+624 DEVGVRHAA

-639 QKLARIQQLQEDGK
+639 QKLARIQQLQDEGK

-690 TLVGGDLRGVVTALA
+690 TLVGGDLRGVATALA

-752 VVTNALRLRGFKR
+752 VVTNALRLRGFRR

-775 GFLTKARDGGYLVV
+775 GFVTRVRDGGYLLV
-789 TAVIAIAIGG
+789 TAVIAISIGAG
-799 ALTYVS
+799 LTYLS
-805 RSEPAQRGMN
+805 RTEPAQRGMN

-834 HEVDV
+834 HEVDI
-839 APVASDESGIDVAI
+839 APVASAESGIDVAI

-915 FPAGGTYRVDTE
+915 FPAGGTYRIDTE
-927 FRRRADIADVLDR
+927 FRRRADMADVLDR
-940 QQLTIEGTQPP
+940 QQLTVEGTQPP
-951 AVPVEASPR
+951 AVPLEASPR

-968 VTLEGSVVADQQS
+968 VTLEGTPVADQQS
-981 DLRFR
+981 DLHFR
-986 FEHSRFEDSSGKM
+986 FEHSRFEDSTGKV

-1012 VVVMSADGRT
+1012 VVVMSADGET
-1022 FVHGHAEGAELAVP
+1022 FVHGHAEGDELAVP
-1036 GTSFGPE
+1036 GASFGPE

-1057 LWAQFRLADGE
+1057 LWAQFRLGDGE

-1077 AVDSAETADSGEE
+1077 AVDSATGS
-1090 GAG
+1090 AG

>member
-1 MTPTATTP
+1 MTPTAANP

-43 NLATETALVHFDPSR
+43 NLATETALVHFDPAR

-79 STVDDPQAPKI
+79 STVDNPQEPDA
-90 DEDDRDVRREAE
+90 EDDRDVRRETE

-107 RRWVTALTV
+107 RRWVTALAV

-124 YVPLPVNAMEPVMSI
+124 YVPLPVDAMEPVMSI

-149 WAGRDIYLA
+149 WAGRDIYVA
-158 ATRGLR
+158 AVRGMR
-164 HGTVDMNT
+164 HGSVDMNT
-172 LVMLGTGIAF
+172 LVTLGTGIAF

-206 ETALVIIAL
+206 ETALVIVAL

-243 TATVVRNGRDVTI
+243 TATVVRNGRDVTV
-256 PVADLQVG
+256 PVANLQVG

-275 PVDGRVVAG
+275 PVDGRIVAG

-320 FEATAVGSETTLA
+320 IEATAVGSETTLA

-352 ADRVSAVFVP
+352 ADRVSEVFVP
-362 VVLVVAALTF
+362 AVLVVAALTF
-372 VGWLVFGPDAE
+372 VGWLVLGPDAE
-383 SLTSAVTAAIAVL
+383 RLTSAVTAAIAVL

-451 GTPEVSEIVPA
+451 GKPEVSEISPA
-462 PGWTPDALVR
+462 PGWTRDELVR

-482 HPLATALRARA
+482 HPLASALKTR
-493 EPPAEASLPSAET
+493 AEASARSAET
-506 SPRSAEAS
+506 SPSATSA
-514 SGAISSD
+514 D
-521 VRDASADAPDVSAF
+521 VRDASADASDVSAF
-535 EAHPGRGISAVVD
+535 EAHPGRGISAIVD
-548 GRRVVVGNAAMLA
+548 GRRVVVGNSAMLA
-561 EEGIDA
+561 DEGIDV
-567 ADNGSVLV
+567 ADNGAVLV
-575 AVDGWYAG
+575 AVDGAYAG
-583 SIRVADQVR
+583 SIRVEDQVR

-599 RLLEESGVEVH
+599 RLLEDSGVEVH
-610 VLSGDAAA
+610 ILSGDAAA

-624 DEVGVRHAV
+624 DEVGVRHAA

-639 QKLARIQQLQEDGK
+639 QKLARIQQLQDEGK

-752 VVTNALRLRGFKR
+752 VVTNALRLRGFRR

-775 GFLTKARDGGYLVV
+775 GFVTRVRDGGYLLV
-789 TAVIAIAIGG
+789 TAVIAISIGAG
-799 ALTYVS
+799 LTYLS
-805 RSEPAQRGMN
+805 RTEPAQRGMN

-834 HEVDV
+834 HEVDI
-839 APVASDESGIDVAI
+839 APVASAESGIDVAI
-853 TRREGGLRFLVTDAA
+853 TRRDGGLRFLVTDAA

-927 FRRRADIADVLDR
+927 FRRRADMADVLDR
-940 QQLTIEGTQPP
+940 QQLTVEGTQPP
-951 AVPVEASPR
+951 AVPLEASPR

-968 VTLEGSVVADQQS
+968 VTLEGTPVADQQS
-981 DLRFR
+981 DLHFR
-986 FEHSRFEDSSGKM
+986 FEDSRFEDSTGKV

-1012 VVVMSADGRT
+1012 VVVMSADGET
-1022 FVHGHAEGAELAVP
+1022 FVHGHAEGDELAVP
-1036 GTSFGPE
+1036 GASFGPE

-1057 LWAQFRLADGE
+1057 LWAQFRLGDGE

-1077 AVDSAETADSGEE
+1077 AVDSATGS
-1090 GAG
+1090 AG

>member
-1 MTPTATTP
+1 MMMTPTAANP

-43 NLATETALVHFDPSR
+43 NLATETALVHFDPTR

-79 STVDDPQAPKI
+79 STVDNPQEPEV
-90 DEDDRDVRREAE
+90 EDDRDVRRETE

-107 RRWVTALTV
+107 RRWVTALAV

-124 YVPLPVNAMEPVMSI
+124 YVPLPVDAMEPVMSI

-158 ATRGLR
+158 AVRGAR

-172 LVMLGTGIAF
+172 LVTLGTGIAF

-206 ETALVIIAL
+206 ETALVIVAL

-243 TATVVRNGRDVTI
+243 TATVIRNGRDVTV
-256 PVADLQVG
+256 PVVNLQVN

-275 PVDGRVVAG
+275 PVDGRIVAG

-320 FEATAVGSETTLA
+320 IEATAVGAETTLA

-362 VVLVVAALTF
+362 AVLVVAALTF
-372 VGWLVFGPDAE
+372 VGWLVLGPDAE

-451 GTPEVSEIVPA
+451 GKPEVSDITPA
-462 PGWTPDALVR
+462 PGWTRDELVR

-493 EPPAEASLPSAET
+493 E
-506 SPRSAEAS
+506 
-514 SGAISSD
+514 
-521 VRDASADAPDVSAF
+521 ASADSVDVEVSTF

-548 GRRVVVGNAAMLA
+548 GRRVVVGNSAMLA
-561 EEGIDA
+561 EEGVDA
-567 ADNGSVLV
+567 TDNGSVLI
-575 AVDGWYAG
+575 AVDGAYAG
-583 SIRVADQVR
+583 AIRVSDRVR

-599 RLLEESGVEVH
+599 RLLEDSGVEVH
-610 VLSGDAAA
+610 ILSGDAAA

-624 DEVGVRHAV
+624 DEVGVRHAA

-639 QKLARIQQLQEDGK
+639 QKLARIQQLQDEGK

-752 VVTNALRLRGFKR
+752 VVTNALRLRGFRR

-775 GFLTKARDGGYLVV
+775 GFVTLVRDGGYLLV
-789 TAVIAIAIGG
+789 TAVIAISIGAG
-799 ALTYVS
+799 LTYLS
-805 RSEPAQRGMN
+805 RTEPAQRGMN

-834 HEVDV
+834 HEVDI
-839 APVASDESGIDVAI
+839 APVASEESGIDVAI

-927 FRRRADIADVLDR
+927 FRRRADMADVLDR
-940 QQLTIEGTQPP
+940 QQLTVEGTQPP
-951 AVPVEASPR
+951 AVPLEASPR

-968 VTLEGSVVADQQS
+968 VTLEGTPVADQQS
-981 DLRFR
+981 DLHF
-986 FEHSRFEDSSGKM
+986 SFEDSTGKV

-1012 VVVMSADGRT
+1012 VVVMSADGET
-1022 FVHGHAEGAELAVP
+1022 FVHGHAEGDELAVP
-1036 GTSFGPE
+1036 GASFGPE

-1057 LWAQFRLADGE
+1057 LWAQFRLGDGE
-1068 VITVPFTVE
+1068 VLTVPFTVE
-1077 AVDSAETADSGEE
+1077 AVDSATETAG
-1090 GAG
+1090 

>member
-1 MTPTATTP
+1 MTPTATNP

-43 NLATETALVHFDPSR
+43 NLATESALVHFDPTR

-79 STVDDPQAPKI
+79 STVDNPQEPQA
-90 DEDDRDVRREAE
+90 DDTATSESGRDVRRAEE

-107 RRWVTALTV
+107 RRWVTALAV

-124 YVPLPVNAMEPVMSI
+124 YVPLPVDAMEPVMSI
-139 VLVVAAVTQW
+139 VLVVAAITQW
-149 WAGRDIYLA
+149 WAGRDIYVA
-158 ATRGLR
+158 AARGIR
-164 HGTVDMNT
+164 HGSVDMNT
-172 LVMLGTGIAF
+172 LVTLGTGIAF

-206 ETALVIIAL
+206 ETALVIVAL

-243 TATVVRNGRDVTI
+243 TATVIRNGRDVAV
-256 PVADLQVG
+256 PVANLQVN

-275 PVDGRVVAG
+275 PVDGRIVAG

-320 FEATAVGSETTLA
+320 IEATAVGSETTLA

-362 VVLVVAALTF
+362 AVLVVAALTF
-372 VGWLVFGPDAE
+372 IGWLVLGPDAE
-383 SLTSAVTAAIAVL
+383 RLTSAVTAAIAVL

-451 GTPEVSEIVPA
+451 GKPEVSDITPA
-462 PGWTPDALVR
+462 PGWTRDELVR

-493 EPPAEASLPSAET
+493 ES
-506 SPRSAEAS
+506 
-514 SGAISSD
+514 
-521 VRDASADAPDVSAF
+521 SADTVDAEVSAF

-548 GRRVVVGNAAMLA
+548 GRRVVVGNSAMLA

-567 ADNGSVLV
+567 TDNGSVLI
-575 AVDGWYAG
+575 AVDGAYAG

-599 RLLEESGVEVH
+599 RLLEDSGVEVH
-610 VLSGDAAA
+610 ILSGDAAA

-624 DEVGVRHAV
+624 DEVGVRHAA

-639 QKLARIQQLQEDGK
+639 QKLARIQQLQDEGK

-752 VVTNALRLRGFKR
+752 VVTNALRLRGFRR

-775 GFLTKARDGGYLVV
+775 GFVTRVRDGGYLLV
-789 TAVIAIAIGG
+789 TAVIAISIGAG
-799 ALTYVS
+799 LTYLS
-805 RSEPAQRGMN
+805 RTEPAQRGMN

-834 HEVDV
+834 HEVDI
-839 APVASDESGIDVAI
+839 APVASAESGIDVAI
-853 TRREGGLRFLVTDAA
+853 TRREGGLRFRVTDAA

-927 FRRRADIADVLDR
+927 FRRRADMADVLDR
-940 QQLTIEGTQPP
+940 QQLTVEGTQPP
-951 AVPVEASPR
+951 AVALEASPR

-968 VTLEGSVVADQQS
+968 VTLEGTPVADQRS
-981 DLRFR
+981 DLHF
-986 FEHSRFEDSSGKM
+986 RFEDSTGK
-999 VDDLQPYLGAAGH
+999 VVNDLQPYLGAAGH
-1012 VVVMSADGRT
+1012 VVVMSADGAT
-1022 FVHGHAEGAELAVP
+1022 FVHGHAEGDGLAVP
-1036 GTSFGPE
+1036 GASFGPE

-1057 LWAQFRLADGE
+1057 LWAQFRLGNGE

-1077 AVDSAETADSGEE
+1077 AVDSATQTAG
-1090 GAG
+1090 

>member
-1 MTPTATTP
+1 MMTPTAANP

-43 NLATETALVHFDPSR
+43 NLATETALVHFDPTR

-79 STVDDPQAPKI
+79 STVDNPQEPEV
-90 DEDDRDVRREAE
+90 EDDRDARRETE

-107 RRWVTALTV
+107 RRWVTALAV

-124 YVPLPVNAMEPVMSI
+124 YVPLPVDAMEPVMSI

-158 ATRGLR
+158 AVRGAR
-164 HGTVDMNT
+164 HGSVDMNT
-172 LVMLGTGIAF
+172 LVTLGTGIAF

-206 ETALVIIAL
+206 ETALVIVAL

-243 TATVVRNGRDVTI
+243 TATVIRNGRDVTV
-256 PVADLQVG
+256 PVANLQVN

-275 PVDGRVVAG
+275 PVDGRIVAG

-320 FEATAVGSETTLA
+320 IEATAVGSETTLA

-362 VVLVVAALTF
+362 AVLVVAALTF
-372 VGWLVFGPDAE
+372 IGWLVLGPDAE
-383 SLTSAVTAAIAVL
+383 RLTSAVTAAIAVL

-451 GTPEVSEIVPA
+451 GKPEVSDITPA
-462 PGWTPDALVR
+462 PGWTRDELVR

-493 EPPAEASLPSAET
+493 
-506 SPRSAEAS
+506 
-514 SGAISSD
+514 
-521 VRDASADAPDVSAF
+521 DASADAADAEVSEF
-535 EAHPGRGISAVVD
+535 EAHPGRGISAYVD

-567 ADNGSVLV
+567 TDNGSVLI
-575 AVDGWYAG
+575 AVDGAYAG
-583 SIRVADQVR
+583 SIRVADQIR

-599 RLLEESGVEVH
+599 RLLEDSGVEVH
-610 VLSGDAAA
+610 ILSGDAAA

-624 DEVGVRHAV
+624 DEVGVRHAA

-639 QKLARIQQLQEDGK
+639 QKLARIQQLQDEGK

-752 VVTNALRLRGFKR
+752 VVTNALRLRGFRR

-775 GFLTKARDGGYLVV
+775 GFVTRLRDGGYLLV
-789 TAVIAIAIGG
+789 TAVIAISIGAG
-799 ALTYVS
+799 LTYLS
-805 RSEPAQRGMN
+805 RTEPAQRGMN

-834 HEVDV
+834 HEVDI
-839 APVASDESGIDVAI
+839 APVASAEAGIDVAI

-927 FRRRADIADVLDR
+927 FRRRADMADVLDR
-940 QQLTIEGTQPP
+940 QQLNVEGTQPP
-951 AVPVEASPR
+951 AVPLEASPR

-968 VTLEGSVVADQQS
+968 VTLEGTPVADQQS
-981 DLRFR
+981 DLHF
-986 FEHSRFEDSSGKM
+986 RFEDSTGKV

-1012 VVVMSADGRT
+1012 VVVMSADGET
-1022 FVHGHAEGAELAVP
+1022 FVHGHAEGDELAVP
-1036 GTSFGPE
+1036 GTTFGPE

-1057 LWAQFRLADGE
+1057 LWAQFRLGNGE

-1077 AVDSAETADSGEE
+1077 AVDSATETAG
-1090 GAG
+1090 

>member
-1 MTPTATTP
+1 MTPTATNP
-9 TEQQLEIEGMTCAS
+9 SEQQLEIEGMTCAS

-33 RVEGVEDANV
+33 RVEGVADANV
-43 NLATETALVHFDPSR
+43 NLATETALVHFDPTR

-79 STVDDPQAPKI
+79 STVDNPQEPQA
-90 DEDDRDVRREAE
+90 DETATSESGRDVRRAEE

-107 RRWVTALTV
+107 RRWVTALAV

-124 YVPLPVNAMEPVMSI
+124 YIPLPVDAMEPVMSI
-139 VLVVAAVTQW
+139 VLVVAAITQW
-149 WAGRDIYLA
+149 WAGRDIYVA
-158 ATRGLR
+158 AARGIR
-164 HGTVDMNT
+164 HGSVDMNT
-172 LVMLGTGIAF
+172 LVTLGTGIAF

-206 ETALVIIAL
+206 ETALVIVAL

-243 TATVVRNGRDVTI
+243 TATVIRSGRDITV
-256 PVADLQVG
+256 PVANLQVN
-264 DRIRVRAGEKI
+264 DRIRVRAGEKV
-275 PVDGRVVAG
+275 PVDGRIVAG

-362 VVLVVAALTF
+362 AVLVVAALTF
-372 VGWLVFGPDAE
+372 IGWLVLGPDAE
-383 SLTSAVTAAIAVL
+383 RLTSAVTAAIAVL

-451 GTPEVSEIVPA
+451 GKPEVSDIAPA
-462 PGWTPDALVR
+462 PGWTRDELVR

-493 EPPAEASLPSAET
+493 E
-506 SPRSAEAS
+506 
-514 SGAISSD
+514 
-521 VRDASADAPDVSAF
+521 ASADTVDVEVSAF
-535 EAHPGRGISAVVD
+535 EAHPGRGISADVD
-548 GRRVVVGNAAMLA
+548 GRRVVVGNSAMLA
-561 EEGIDA
+561 DEGIDA
-567 ADNGSVLV
+567 TDNGSVLI
-575 AVDGWYAG
+575 AVDGAYAG

-610 VLSGDAAA
+610 ILSGDAAA

-624 DEVGVRHAV
+624 DEVGVRHAA

-639 QKLARIQQLQEDGK
+639 QKLARIQQLQDEGK

-752 VVTNALRLRGFKR
+752 VVTNALRLRGFRR

-775 GFLTKARDGGYLVV
+775 GFVTRVRDGGYLLV
-789 TAVIAIAIGG
+789 TAVIAISIGAG
-799 ALTYVS
+799 LTYLS
-805 RSEPAQRGMN
+805 RTEPAQRGMN

-834 HEVDV
+834 HEVDI

-927 FRRRADIADVLDR
+927 FRRRADMADVLDR
-940 QQLTIEGTQPP
+940 QQLTIAGTQPP
-951 AVPVEASPR
+951 AVPLEASPR

-968 VTLEGSVVADQQS
+968 VTLEGTPVADQQS
-981 DLRFR
+981 DLHF
-986 FEHSRFEDSSGKM
+986 RFEDSTGKV

-1012 VVVMSADGRT
+1012 VVVMSADGET
-1022 FVHGHAEGAELAVP
+1022 FVHGHAEGDGLAVP
-1036 GTSFGPE
+1036 GASFGPE

-1057 LWAQFRLADGE
+1057 LWAQFRLGNGE

-1077 AVDSAETADSGEE
+1077 AVDSATQTAG
-1090 GAG
+1090 

>member
-1 MTPTATTP
+1 MTPTAANP

-43 NLATETALVHFDPSR
+43 NLATETALVHFDPTR

-79 STVDDPQAPKI
+79 STVDNPQEPEV
-90 DEDDRDVRREAE
+90 EDDRDVRRETE

-107 RRWVTALTV
+107 RRWVTALAV

-124 YVPLPVNAMEPVMSI
+124 YVPLPVDAMEPVMSI

-149 WAGRDIYLA
+149 WAGRDIYVA
-158 ATRGLR
+158 AVRGAR

-172 LVMLGTGIAF
+172 LVTLGTGIAF

-206 ETALVIIAL
+206 ETALVIVAL

-243 TATVVRNGRDVTI
+243 TATVIRNGRDVTV
-256 PVADLQVG
+256 PVANLQVK

-275 PVDGRVVAG
+275 PVDGRIVAG

-320 FEATAVGSETTLA
+320 IEATAVGSETTLA

-362 VVLVVAALTF
+362 AVLVVAALTF
-372 VGWLVFGPDAE
+372 IGWLVLGPDAE
-383 SLTSAVTAAIAVL
+383 RLTSAVTAAIAVL

-451 GTPEVSEIVPA
+451 GKPEVSDITPA
-462 PGWTPDALVR
+462 PGWTRDELVR

-493 EPPAEASLPSAET
+493 
-506 SPRSAEAS
+506 
-514 SGAISSD
+514 
-521 VRDASADAPDVSAF
+521 DASDDAADAEVSEF
-535 EAHPGRGISAVVD
+535 EAHPGRGISAYVD

-561 EEGIDA
+561 EEGVDA
-567 ADNGSVLV
+567 TDNGSVLI
-575 AVDGWYAG
+575 AVDGAYAG
-583 SIRVADQVR
+583 SIRVADQIR

-599 RLLEESGVEVH
+599 RLLEDSGVEVH
-610 VLSGDAAA
+610 ILSGDAAA

-624 DEVGVRHAV
+624 DEVGVRHAA

-639 QKLARIQQLQEDGK
+639 QKLARIQQLQDEGK

-752 VVTNALRLRGFKR
+752 VVTNALRLRGFRR

-775 GFLTKARDGGYLVV
+775 GFVTRLRDGGYLLV
-789 TAVIAIAIGG
+789 TAVIAISIGAG
-799 ALTYVS
+799 LTYLS
-805 RSEPAQRGMN
+805 RTEPAQRGMN

-834 HEVDV
+834 HEVDI
-839 APVASDESGIDVAI
+839 APVASAEAGIDVAI

-915 FPAGGTYRVDTE
+915 FPSGGTYRVDTE
-927 FRRRADIADVLDR
+927 FRRRADMADVLDR
-940 QQLTIEGTQPP
+940 QQLNVEGTQPP
-951 AVPVEASPR
+951 AVPLEASPR
-960 SSTVDNLT
+960 SSTVDSLT
-968 VTLEGSVVADQQS
+968 VTLEGTPVADQQS
-981 DLRFR
+981 DLHF
-986 FEHSRFEDSSGKM
+986 RFEDSTGKV

-1012 VVVMSADGRT
+1012 VVVMSADGET
-1022 FVHGHAEGAELAVP
+1022 FVHGHAEGDELAVP
-1036 GTSFGPE
+1036 GTTFGPE

-1057 LWAQFRLADGE
+1057 LWAQFRLGNGE

-1077 AVDSAETADSGEE
+1077 AVDSATETAG
-1090 GAG
+1090 

>member
-1 MTPTATTP
+1 MMTPTAANP

-79 STVDDPQAPKI
+79 STVDNPQEPEV
-90 DEDDRDVRREAE
+90 EDDRDVRRETE

-107 RRWVTALTV
+107 RRWVTALAV

-124 YVPLPVNAMEPVMSI
+124 YVPLPVDAMEPVMSI

-149 WAGRDIYLA
+149 WAGRDIYVA
-158 ATRGLR
+158 AVRGAR
-164 HGTVDMNT
+164 HGSVDMNT
-172 LVMLGTGIAF
+172 LVTLGTGIAF

-206 ETALVIIAL
+206 ETALVIVAL

-243 TATVVRNGRDVTI
+243 TATVVRNGRDVTV
-256 PVADLQVG
+256 PVANLQVN

-275 PVDGRVVAG
+275 PVDGRIVAG

-320 FEATAVGSETTLA
+320 IEATAVGAETTLA

-362 VVLVVAALTF
+362 AVLVVAALTF
-372 VGWLVFGPDAE
+372 IGWLVLGPDAE
-383 SLTSAVTAAIAVL
+383 RLTSAVTAAIAVL

-451 GTPEVSEIVPA
+451 GKPEVSDITPA
-462 PGWTPDALVR
+462 PGWTHDELVR

-482 HPLATALRARA
+482 HPLATALRACA
-493 EPPAEASLPSAET
+493 G
-506 SPRSAEAS
+506 AS
-514 SGAISSD
+514 SDAVD
-521 VRDASADAPDVSAF
+521 VQVSAF
-535 EAHPGRGISAVVD
+535 EAHPGRGISAYVD
-548 GRRVVVGNAAMLA
+548 GRRVVVGNSAMLA
-561 EEGIDA
+561 EEGVDA
-567 ADNGSVLV
+567 TDNGSVLI
-575 AVDGWYAG
+575 AVDGAYAG

-599 RLLEESGVEVH
+599 RLLEDSGVEVH
-610 VLSGDAAA
+610 ILSGDAAA

-624 DEVGVRHAV
+624 DEVGVRHAA

-639 QKLARIQQLQEDGK
+639 QKLARIQQLQDEGK

-752 VVTNALRLRGFKR
+752 VVTNALRLRGFRR

-775 GFLTKARDGGYLVV
+775 GFVTRVRDGGYLLV
-789 TAVIAIAIGG
+789 TAVIAISIGAG
-799 ALTYVS
+799 LTYLS
-805 RSEPAQRGMN
+805 RTEPAQRGMN

-834 HEVDV
+834 HEVDI
-839 APVASDESGIDVAI
+839 APVASAESGIDVAI

-927 FRRRADIADVLDR
+927 FRRRADMADVLDR
-940 QQLTIEGTQPP
+940 QQLTVEGTQPP
-951 AVPVEASPR
+951 AVPLEASPR

-968 VTLEGSVVADQQS
+968 VTLEGTPVADQQS
-981 DLRFR
+981 DLHFG
-986 FEHSRFEDSSGKM
+986 FEDSTGKV

-1012 VVVMSADGRT
+1012 VVVMSADGET
-1022 FVHGHAEGAELAVP
+1022 FVHGHAEGDELAVP
-1036 GTSFGPE
+1036 GASFGPE

-1057 LWAQFRLADGE
+1057 LWAQFRLGDGE

-1077 AVDSAETADSGEE
+1077 AVDSATETAG
-1090 GAG
+1090 

>member
-1 MTPTATTP
+1 MTPTAATTP

-172 LVMLGTGIAF
+172 LVTLGTGIAF

-243 TATVVRNGRDVTI
+243 TATVVRNGRDFTV
-256 PVADLQVG
+256 PVADLKVD

-297 DPVRKAEGDI
+297 DPMRKAEGDI

-362 VVLVVAALTF
+362 IVLVVAALTF
-372 VGWLVFGPDAE
+372 VGWLAFGPDAE

-451 GTPEVSEIVPA
+451 GKPEVSEIVPT

-493 EPPAEASLPSAET
+493 ETPAESVEMAGETVEMDDETLLSSPTTTDSAAT
-506 SPRSAEAS
+506 SA
-514 SGAISSD
+514 
-521 VRDASADAPDVSAF
+521 VSAF

-548 GRRVVVGNAAMLA
+548 GRRVVVGNSAMLA
-561 EEGIDA
+561 EIDLDV
-567 ADNGSVLV
+567 ADDGAVLV
-575 AVDGWYAG
+575 AVDGAYAG
-583 SIRVADQVR
+583 SIRVEDQVR
-592 DEAKETV
+592 EEAKETV
-599 RLLEESGVEVH
+599 RLLEDSGVEVH
-610 VLSGDAAA
+610 ILSGDAAA

-624 DEVGVRHAV
+624 DEVGVRHAA

-653 VVAMVGDGINDAPAL
+653 VIAMVGDGINDAPAL

-789 TAVIAIAIGG
+789 TAVVAVAIGA

-834 HEVDV
+834 HEIDV
-839 APVASDESGIDVAI
+839 APVVSDESGIDVAI
-853 TRREGGLRFLVTDAA
+853 TRREGGLRFLVTDAE
-868 TGDPVTDLGRTHQA
+868 TGESVTDLGRTHQA

-951 AVPVEASPR
+951 AVPLEESPR
-960 SSTVDNLT
+960 SSTVDSLT
-968 VTLEGSVVADQQS
+968 VTLEGAVVADQQN
-981 DLRFR
+981 DL
-986 FEHSRFEDSSGKM
+986 HLRFEDSTGKS

-1012 VVVMSADGRT
+1012 VVVMSADGKT
-1022 FVHGHAEGAELAVP
+1022 FVHGHAEGTELAVP

-1057 LWAQFRLADGE
+1057 LWAQFRLADDE

-1077 AVDSAETADSGEE
+1077 AVDSAETVDSGEG

>member
-1 MTPTATTP
+1 MSPTAATP

-43 NLATETALVHFDPSR
+43 NLATETALVHFDPTR

-67 IEKAGYQAVLRS
+67 IEKAGYQAILRS
-79 STVDDPQAPKI
+79 STVDNPQEPHVA
-90 DEDDRDVRREAE
+90 EDDRDVRRETE

-107 RRWVTALTV
+107 RRWITALAV

-124 YVPLPVNAMEPVMSI
+124 YVPLPVDAMEPVMSI
-139 VLVVAAVTQW
+139 VLVVAAITQW
-149 WAGRDIYLA
+149 WAGREIYLA
-158 ATRGLR
+158 AARGLR
-164 HGTVDMNT
+164 HGSVDMNT
-172 LVMLGTGIAF
+172 LVTLGTGIAF

-206 ETALVIIAL
+206 ETALVIVAL

-243 TATVVRNGRDVTI
+243 TATVVRNGRDVTV
-256 PVADLQVG
+256 PVANLKVG

-275 PVDGRVVAG
+275 PVDGRIVAG

-320 FEATAVGSETTLA
+320 IEATAVGSETTLA

-352 ADRVSAVFVP
+352 ADRVSEVFVP
-362 VVLVVAALTF
+362 AVLVVAALTF
-372 VGWLVFGPDAE
+372 VGWLVLGPDAE
-383 SLTSAVTAAIAVL
+383 RLTSAVTAAIAVL

-451 GTPEVSEIVPA
+451 GKPEVSDITVA
-462 PGWTPDALVR
+462 ADWAPDALVR

-493 EPPAEASLPSAET
+493 EAS
-506 SPRSAEAS
+506 
-514 SGAISSD
+514 G
-521 VRDASADAPDVSAF
+521 DAADAQVSAF

-548 GRRVVVGNAAMLA
+548 GRRVVVGNSAMLA
-561 EEGIDA
+561 DEGIDA

-575 AVDGWYAG
+575 AVDGTYAG
-583 SIRVADQVR
+583 SIRVEDQVR
-592 DEAKETV
+592 DEARETV

-610 VLSGDAAA
+610 ILSGDAAS

-624 DEVGVRHAV
+624 DEVGVRHAA

-639 QKLARIQQLQEDGK
+639 EKLARIHQLQADGK

-752 VVTNALRLRGFKR
+752 VVTNALRLRGFRR

-775 GFLTKARDGGYLVV
+775 GLLTKARDGGYLLV
-789 TAVIAIAIGG
+789 TAVIALSIGA
-799 ALTYVS
+799 ALTYLS
-805 RSEPAQRGMN
+805 RTEPAQRGMN

-834 HEVDV
+834 HEVDI

-868 TGDPVTDLGRTHQA
+868 TGEPVTDLGRTHQA

-889 SQDLSWFRHLHA
+889 SEDLSWFRHLHA

-927 FRRRADIADVLDR
+927 FRRRADMADVLDR
-940 QQLTIEGTQPP
+940 QQLTIDGTQPP
-951 AVPVEASPR
+951 AVPLEASPR

-968 VTLEGSVVADQQS
+968 VTLEGSLVADQQS
-981 DLRFR
+981 DLHFR
-986 FEHSRFEDSSGKM
+986 FEDGDGRI

-1012 VVVMSADGRT
+1012 VVVMSADGET

-1036 GTSFGPE
+1036 GATFGPE
-1043 LGLHLDVPKAGLYR
+1043 LGLHLDVPEAGLYR
-1057 LWAQFRLADGE
+1057 LWAQFRLGDGE

-1077 AVDSAETADSGEE
+1077 AVDSA
-1090 GAG
+1090 AGSAG

>member
-1 MTPTATTP
+1 MSPTATP

-43 NLATETALVHFDPSR
+43 NLATETALVHFDPTR

-79 STVDDPQAPKI
+79 STVDNPQEPST
-90 DEDDRDVRREAE
+90 DEDDRDVRRETE

-107 RRWVTALTV
+107 RRWITALAV

-139 VLVVAAVTQW
+139 VLVVAAITQW
-149 WAGRDIYLA
+149 WAGRDIYVA
-158 ATRGLR
+158 AVRGIR
-164 HGTVDMNT
+164 HGSVDMNT
-172 LVMLGTGIAF
+172 LVTLGTGIAF

-192 GQAEAWGLPLHLYF
+192 RQAEAWGLPLHLYF
-206 ETALVIIAL
+206 ETSLVIVAL

-243 TATVVRNGRDVTI
+243 TATVVRNGRDVTV
-256 PVADLQVG
+256 PVANLQVD

-275 PVDGRVVAG
+275 PVDGRIVAG

-320 FEATAVGSETTLA
+320 IEATAVGSETTLA

-352 ADRVSAVFVP
+352 ADRVSEVFVP
-362 VVLVVAALTF
+362 AVLVVAALTF
-372 VGWLVFGPDAE
+372 VGWLVLGPDAE
-383 SLTSAVTAAIAVL
+383 RLTSAVTAAIAVL

-451 GTPEVSEIVPA
+451 GKPEVSEIAPA
-462 PGWTPDALVR
+462 AGWTPDALVR
-472 IAAAAETGSD
+472 VAAAAETGSD
-482 HPLATALRARA
+482 HPLATALRTR
-493 EPPAEASLPSAET
+493 AEASPA
-506 SPRSAEAS
+506 SAEAS
-514 SGAISSD
+514 VASAEKSPRDVSAGASDLSTD
-521 VRDASADAPDVSAF
+521 VRDVSAGVPDVSAF

-561 EEGIDA
+561 EEGIEA

-575 AVDGWYAG
+575 AVDGAYAG
-583 SIRVADQVR
+583 AIRVEDQVR

-610 VLSGDAAA
+610 ILSGDAAA

-624 DEVGVRHAV
+624 DEVGVRHAA

-639 QKLARIQQLQEDGK
+639 QKLARIQQLQDEGK

-752 VVTNALRLRGFKR
+752 VVTNALRLRGFRR
-765 PETPEAYAGR
+765 PDTPEAYAGR
-775 GFLTKARDGGYLVV
+775 GFVTKVRDGGYLLV
-789 TAVIAIAIGG
+789 TAVVALSIGA
-799 ALTYVS
+799 ALTYLS
-805 RSEPAQRGMN
+805 RTEPAQRGMN

-825 PMRPSMTEM
+825 PMRPSMSEM
-834 HEVDV
+834 HEVDL
-839 APVASDESGIDVAI
+839 APVASEEAGIDVAI
-853 TRREGGLRFLVTDAA
+853 TRRDGGLRFLVTDAA
-868 TGDPVTDLGRTHQA
+868 TGEPVSDLGRTHQA

-889 SQDLSWFRHLHA
+889 SADLSWFRHLHA

-940 QQLTIEGTQPP
+940 QQLTIDGTQPP
-951 AVPVEASPR
+951 AVPLEASPR

-968 VTLEGSVVADQQS
+968 VTLEGTLVADQQG
-981 DLRFR
+981 DLHF
-986 FEHSRFEDSSGKM
+986 RFEDSSGKI

-1012 VVVMSADGRT
+1012 VVVMSADGET
-1022 FVHGHAEGAELAVP
+1022 FVHGHAEGDELAVP
-1036 GTSFGPE
+1036 GATFGPE

-1057 LWAQFRLADGE
+1057 LWAQFRLGDGE

-1077 AVDSAETADSGEE
+1077 AGDSVE
-1090 GAG
+1090 GSAG